1 MNRPHT
7 KSKSTGISAI
17 SCAPHC
23 LSTGLQSAPF
33 RGLTVSER
41 GQKSA
46 LLLPPT
52 CQTALLCALQTRAV
66 ASLVC
71 PSARTMDSGVSVP
84 AAAPVSAEE
93 KDPATTPT
101 AVDTATQE
109 MKAAEPETSSADTS
123 AVADEPEAS
132 PTDSNVAMEEPELSP
147 ADTSVVMT
155 EPSPVDST
163 VAKVVEPA
171 TSLAITSVARDENTE
186 LKGENDGQRRKRRSN
201 MKKVKYIEED
211 DVSETEEAIIA
222 EKKKK
227 AQQLDYQLRA
237 DVGYPQLDQIVGRR
251 INESTGLVEFLC
263 KFLGR
268 SYLHLYWLTFDE
280 LELFF
285 PEGYQKF
292 HRVHVYDR
300 KLRRDGYQPLDEVDD
315 LEANKLTVEKILNHK
330 VDPADHLDEQIEKRR
345 RQLSYEPKFPRVT
358 DYFLMENADIVP
370 ERMLGIVTKLT
381 KELGGDIFQQPVDVE
396 EVPDYLNFITNPM
409 DLGTISTRLGRES
422 YYIGPSAVSLFASD
436 VRLVFHNCKTY
447 NAEGSDI
454 WRVAEALL
462 RTFEKWMYDWILSPS
477 AWLKLPS
484 SGDTKAD
491 QDFLKEFRAEAEDI
505 YDVWA
510 PWRIGCCVCGNNNH
524 SEELLLCDRC
534 DGEVHMQCATP
545 KVTELPEGEWFCAY
559 CRARTK
565 FVSKVE
571 RMQEKVEINA
581 NALET
586 ESSTAISTGAGS
598 STSNTTPT
606 PMKTT
611 TLSIHVPTILMERAD
626 GEGKV
631 NKKTSKRSP
640 KGTNTTKSLAPIS
653 MKDRAA
659 TFFLVKWV
667 GLSVRFSTWER
678 PEDIGDDEQIQ
689 RYFKFS
695 RVPSAKEIS
704 ETTCQLPCCAKRHQY
719 ALATSTSGKRCCE
732 KDRFCTLGF
741 GHESDCSR
749 SIKALGGA
757 YGSNAYQR
765 LHMQEQVK
773 AQLFAFHCL
782 LNNHTPDK
790 DVLKQ
795 CGMYTNAFVT
805 TKQHLAPKV
814 IKEDD
819 DEDYSDEDG
828 DSSDDDADFD
838 AEIDYPNR
846 PALYPGIL
854 TLEND
859 EDDDDET
866 GGHKKKT
873 GQEVGEVLS
882 SIVEHVALGYSTK
895 LETVSA
901 EFRFD
906 STYPTTSF
914 KELPAF
920 SEYCVILARSPFGLG
935 MRLGISTTSSV
946 SVLGFQMLSNGMI
959 GPAQAS
965 GVISKGDVLV
975 AVNNISVA
983 GLSFQ
988 NVVGLIGA
996 SPNQILFHFHSPR
1009 PAFMYPPYCQAKQV
1023 TKTRMEK
1030 IPEDAAPEN
1039 SKYADYSYNKYKRML
1054 KVGVADPDVASSAST
1069 QTLMQHSNYI
1079 TPSGPMQHLYAGVVD
1094 NSIDPHEHFASF
1106 LPERS
1111 SSGNGGSQGK
1121 NDESKDG
1128 DSNEFVPY
1136 EQSPTYKGGRTLRA
1150 YQVEG
1155 LNWMV
1160 SCIKAQRSCILA
1172 DEMGLGKTVQIVS
1185 LIEHMKSEESIRGPY
1200 LIVVPLSTI
1209 QHWRREIESWTNLNV
1224 CVYHDIGDRTTKFTA
1239 KDMRAVIRDQEWYYP
1254 GLGNS
1259 IFKFHILLTT
1269 FETILADFEE
1279 FEHIHWRLVVV
1290 DEAHRLK
1297 GAGSRVLKM
1306 MRVLHVDRKV
1316 LLTGTPLQNNTQELW
1331 VLLNYLEPVKFAS
1344 LEEFNKNFGKL
1355 HSQEQVVRLQQ
1366 LLAPYILRRVKED
1379 VEKSIP
1385 PKEETI
1391 ISVELTT
1398 LQKQYYRAIYDKNK
1412 SFLYRGTKNGL
1423 PTLNNIQLQLRKC
1436 CNHPFLIK
1444 GVEERELDELGSKP
1458 TPAQVMEKTIECSG
1472 KMMLVS
1478 KLIPKLKKDGHKIL
1492 IFSQFLKQLDLLER
1506 YCEANTFVY
1515 ERLDGSTG
1523 GSVRQSAI
1531 DRFSRPHSKSFIF
1544 LLSTKAGGV
1553 GINLIAAD
1561 TVIIF
1566 DSDWNPMNDL
1576 QAQSRC
1582 HRIGQKKS
1590 VQIYRLVTRNTYE
1603 SEMFDRASRKLGLE
1617 HAVLGTA
1624 SFNENSQITKPSAEQ
1639 LVELLKRGAYALME
1653 EDDTASKEFAERDIE
1668 TILKE
1673 NARVLVVG
1681 GGSNVNKGTDN
1692 DTSELTSPKQK
1703 KSPLK
1708 SHKRKSLGGMAVDR
1722 SSFVAEGATGE
1733 LSVDDPNFW
1742 EKVLPGAVSVE
1753 MLSLKLEDGSAVSS
1767 RQSKIKFISNLDIAL
1782 TSLAAEM
1789 SSGNNIDDGRVGS
1802 RDIQHEY
1809 DIAILVLSTVSSKYR
1824 DEFSSEQIDLVK
1836 GYLSKLEKSRVRSCR
1851 LAPSRTNLFQD
1862 EEFDTPKK
1870 KRRRRR
1876 TPSGSRTASEDE
1888 AYGDTPVKK
1897 RGKFRGRPPKYPGGD
1912 DGKPPTALFQGGV
1925 INDSDDLCTLCGDGK
1940 PPTALFQGGVIN
1952 DSDDLCTLCGDGGLI
1967 LLCDGPCHRSF
1978 HLQCVGM
1985 KDEPND
1991 EQWLCPDCAEGRHMC
2006 LICKQ
2011 VGEMGVEFGVTQCSV
2026 AKCGRFYHKG
2036 CLAKSSRV
2044 EWVGKKRFRCPSHFC
2059 HACSHTSKKQTAAK
2073 NKKKS
2078 DDEKS
2083 VVCCIH
2089 CSQAFHP
2096 ECVPSTGKYI
2106 RLSKNLM
2113 ICASHLDGKK
2123 PPASA
2128 RKSTS
2133 SESKTVSNR
2142 VGSALAEAAAQQREI
2157 PQQIPLYEDEESEG
2171 PEKSNGKRKRT
2182 LSPNRSSLS
2191 GSKKTKSAPKPKICA
2206 LCHRGNVMGGDLP
2219 PPPSTKKGNSN
2230 TSADSAG
2237 TATADMALEGPFIE
2251 APVRLKYADKSS
2263 ESVYVH
2269 LNCAVHSPEVYVKA
2283 DGLIMNLPKAIKR
2296 GRQLKCTSCHK
2307 FGATVGCVVTKC
2319 RRNYHLRCAVESG
2332 GEIDGTKYALYCKPH
2347 AAARKEPTRVCACD
2361 GDEGDATLT
2370 LVCSSCST
2378 KFHPKCV
2385 NMSDR
2390 HAARMAKTWICS
2402 VCDGSA
2408 AATPAIPNHTHPSK
2422 SKAGAS
2428 KKPTSKTKSDSS
2440 KDAKTATKTA
2450 SKKSNDKSK
2459 SNGANES
2466 SPKRKKPPKNRL
2478 SMPRNK
2484 SRPKSND
2491 MHNGISP
2498 HMADSDS
2505 GISTDE

>member
-1 MNRPHT
+1 
-7 KSKSTGISAI
+7 
-17 SCAPHC
+17 
-23 LSTGLQSAPF
+23 
-33 RGLTVSER
+33 
-41 GQKSA
+41 
-46 LLLPPT
+46 
-52 CQTALLCALQTRAV
+52 
-66 ASLVC
+66 
-71 PSARTMDSGVSVP
+71 MDSGISEAVLAP
-84 AAAPVSAEE
+84 ANIQQETLAASLARVA
-93 KDPATTPT
+93 ATEQIL
-101 AVDTATQE
+101 V
-109 MKAAEPETSSADTS
+109 
-123 AVADEPEAS
+123 DEPEAS
-132 PTDSNVAMEEPELSP
+132 PVRSATDETNDQVAAESQEQEQVK
-147 ADTSVVMT
+147 SVGS
-155 EPSPVDST
+155 E
-163 VAKVVEPA
+163 
-171 TSLAITSVARDENTE
+171 
-186 LKGENDGQRRKRRSN
+186 RRKRRT
-201 MKKVKYIEED
+201 KKVKYVEDD
-211 DVSETEEAIIA
+211 DVSEGEEAAIA
-222 EKKKK
+222 DKKKR

-251 INESTGLVEFLC
+251 MNESSGLVEYLC

-280 LELFF
+280 LELFI

-345 RQLSYEPKFPRVT
+345 NQLPYVPKFPRVT
-358 DYFLMENADIVP
+358 DYLLMDNADVLS
-370 ERMLGIVTKLT
+370 ERMTGIATKLT
-381 KELGGDIFQQPVDVE
+381 KEPGGDIFKHPVDVE
-396 EVPDYLNFITNPM
+396 EIPDYLNFITNPM
-409 DLGTISTRLGRES
+409 DLGTILTRIGRES
-422 YYIGPSAVSLFASD
+422 YYIGPSALSLFASD
-436 VRLVFHNCKTY
+436 VRLVFHNCKKY

-454 WRVAEALL
+454 WRIADELL
-462 RTFEKWMYDWILSPS
+462 RCFEKWLYDWILSPS
-477 AWLKLPS
+477 AWLKLPPT
-484 SGDTKAD
+484 GDYEKD
-491 QDFLKEFRAEAEDI
+491 QQLQKQFRAEAEDF

-510 PWRIGCCVCGNNNH
+510 PWQTGCCVCGNNDH

-534 DGEVHMQCATP
+534 DAEVHMHCATP
-545 KVTELPEGEWFCAY
+545 NITKLPEGEWFCGY
-559 CRARTK
+559 CRVRTK
-565 FVSKVE
+565 FIEKMDRAKQNTAQNNSKLVE
-571 RMQEKVEINA
+571 TVP
-581 NALET
+581 
-586 ESSTAISTGAGS
+586 SDGTACHE
-598 STSNTTPT
+598 TPT
-606 PMKTT
+606 GTPNDGHKDEKTAMVHIPNIIT
-611 TLSIHVPTILMERAD
+611 ELTGGD
-626 GEGKV
+626 GKF

-640 KGTNTTKSLAPIS
+640 KGASGSKSLDSINA
-653 MKDRAA
+653 KDRAA

-695 RVPSAKEIS
+695 RVPSAKEIRES
-704 ETTCQLPCCAKRHQY
+704 TCQLPCCAKRHQY
-719 ALATSTSGKRCCE
+719 ALASSTSGKKCCD

-741 GHESDCSR
+741 GHDGGCSR
-749 SIKALGGA
+749 SIKAAGGVYGSGA
-757 YGSNAYQR
+757 YQK
-765 LHMQEQVK
+765 LHMAEQVK

-795 CGMYTNAFVT
+795 CGVYTNAYVT
-805 TKQHLAPKV
+805 SKQYLKKPKTA
-814 IKEDD
+814 KEDD

-828 DSSDDDADFD
+828 ESSDDDADFD
-838 AEIDYPNR
+838 AEMEYENR

-854 TLEND
+854 TLDN
-859 EDDDDET
+859 DDDEEDEA
-866 GGHKKKT
+866 GGHKKKADE
-873 GQEVGEVLS
+873 EVAEMLS
-882 SIVEHVALGYSTK
+882 SMVEHVALGYPTK

-901 EFRFD
+901 EVRYD
-906 STYPTTSF
+906 STYPAT
-914 KELPAF
+914 AF
-920 SEYCVILARSPFGLG
+920 GALTAFTEYCVILGRSPFGLG
-935 MRLGISTTSSV
+935 MRLGISSANSV
-946 SVLGFQMLSNGMI
+946 SVLGFQMLANGMI

-965 GVISKGDVLV
+965 GAILIGDVLV

-983 GLSFQ
+983 GLSFKD
-988 NVVGLIGA
+988 VVGLISG
-996 SPNQILFHFHSPR
+996 SPNNILFHFHSPR
-1009 PAFMYPPYCQAKQV
+1009 PAFTYPPYCRAKQV
-1023 TKTRMEK
+1023 TMTRVEEVPDDPV
-1030 IPEDAAPEN
+1030 PES
-1039 SKYADYSYNKYKRML
+1039 SKYANYSYNKYKRML
-1054 KVGVADPDVASSAST
+1054 KVGIAEPGVASSAST

-1079 TPSGPMQHLYAGVVD
+1079 APSGPMQHLYAGVVD

-1111 SSGNGGSQGK
+1111 SSTGGSHGK
-1121 NDESKDG
+1121 RAGTPNHG
-1128 DSNEFVPY
+1128 DVNEFVPY
-1136 EQSPTYKGGRTLRA
+1136 EQSPTYKGGRTLRS

-1185 LIEHMKSEESIRGPY
+1185 LIEHMRSEESVRGPY

-1209 QHWRREIESWTNLNV
+1209 QHWRREIESWTDLNV

-1297 GAGSRVLKM
+1297 SAGSRVLKM
-1306 MRVLHVDRKV
+1306 MRVLHVDRKI

-1344 LEEFNKNFGKL
+1344 LEDFNANFGKL
-1355 HSQEQVVRLQQ
+1355 HSQEQVVKLQQ

-1444 GVEERELDELGSKP
+1444 GVEERELEELGDRP

-1472 KMMLVS
+1472 KMVLVS
-1478 KLIPKLKKDGHKIL
+1478 KLMPKLKRDGHKIL

-1506 YCEANTFVY
+1506 YCEANSFVY
-1515 ERLDGSTG
+1515 ERLDGSTS

-1531 DRFSRPHSKSFIF
+1531 DRFSRPHSKSFVF

-1603 SEMFDRASRKLGLE
+1603 SEMFDRASQKLGLE

-1624 SFNENSQITKPSAEQ
+1624 SFSESSQIAKPSADQ

-1653 EDDTASKEFAERDIE
+1653 EDDTASKEFADRDIE

-1673 NARVLVVG
+1673 NARVMVVG
-1681 GGSNVNKGTDN
+1681 GASKGTDG
-1692 DTSELTSPKQK
+1692 DTAGMASPRQK
-1703 KSPLK
+1703 RSPMA
-1708 SHKRKSLGGMAVDR
+1708 SRKRKSLGGMAVDR
-1722 SSFVAEGATGE
+1722 SSFVAEGSTGE

-1753 MLSLKLEDGSAVSS
+1753 MLSLKLEDGSALNS

-1782 TSLAAEM
+1782 TSLVAEM
-1789 SSGNNIDDGRVGS
+1789 SSSNNSDDGRVGG

-1809 DIAILVLSTVSSKYR
+1809 DIAIQVLSTVSSKCR
-1824 DEFSSEQIDLVK
+1824 DEFSNEQIDLVK

-1851 LAPSRTNLFQD
+1851 LQPSRTNMYQYED
-1862 EEFDTPKK
+1862 FDTPKK
-1870 KRRRRR
+1870 KRKRRS
-1876 TPSGSRTASEDE
+1876 TPSGSRAASTDDE

-1897 RGKFRGRPPKYPGGD
+1897 KGSRQRGRPPKHPGT
-1912 DGKPPTALFQGGV
+1912 DGNAKPPTALFQAG
-1925 INDSDDLCTLCGDGK
+1925 
-1940 PPTALFQGGVIN
+1940 AIN

-1978 HLQCVGM
+1978 HLECVGM

-2036 CLAKSSRV
+2036 CLAKNSRV

-2059 HACSHTSKKQTAAK
+2059 HACSQKESAAK
-2073 NKKKS
+2073 SEKKS
-2078 DDEKS
+2078 DANMA
-2083 VVCCIH
+2083 VVSCIH

-2096 ECVPSTGKYI
+2096 DCIPSSDKFI

-2113 ICASHLDGKK
+2113 ICASHLVGMK
-2123 PPASA
+2123 PPQAA
-2128 RKSTS
+2128 AGNMTEPRSTH
-2133 SESKTVSNR
+2133 R
-2142 VGSALAEAAAQQREI
+2142 AGAALAAAAAQQRLEVPEEI
-2157 PQQIPLYEDEESEG
+2157 PLDKED
-2171 PEKSNGKRKRT
+2171 EKSNGKRKRA
-2182 LSPNRSSLS
+2182 PSLKRASTS
-2191 GSKKTKSAPKPKICA
+2191 GSKKSKSYSSDAPGKSKSTQPKVCA
-2206 LCHRGNVMGGDLP
+2206 LCHRGNVMGGGTDGQGSLQLA
-2219 PPPSTKKGNSN
+2219 PSVKKGA
-2230 TSADSAG
+2230 TTGASADSTGA
-2237 TATADMALEGPFIE
+2237 ATADMALEGPFIE
-2251 APVRLKYADKSS
+2251 APVRLKYAEKPN
-2263 ESVYVH
+2263 ESVHVH

-2307 FGATVGCVVTKC
+2307 FGATVGCVVAKC

-2332 GEIDGTKYALYCKPH
+2332 GEIDGTTYALYCKPH
-2347 AAARKEPTRVCACD
+2347 AAARKEPTRVCVCD
-2361 GDEGDATLT
+2361 ANDEQDPALT

-2385 NMSDR
+2385 QMSER
-2390 HAARMAKTWICS
+2390 HAARKGKMWVCS

-2408 AATPAIPNHTHPSK
+2408 AAKPQTPTHVPATKTK
-2422 SKAGAS
+2422 SAAPAS
-2428 KKPTSKTKSDSS
+2428 KKAVAKPKSISS
-2440 KDAKTATKTA
+2440 KDSATKIAKAT
-2450 SKKSNDKSK
+2450 SKKTSNVKADSV
-2459 SNGANES
+2459 GTGDDES
-2466 SPKRKKPPKNRL
+2466 ASTPKRKKPKKNRL

-2484 SRPKSND
+2484 SRPKA
-2491 MHNGISP
+2491 NGTPHTISP
-2498 HMADSDS
+2498 HMDADSDS
-2505 GISTDE
+2505 DVSTDE

>member
-1 MNRPHT
+1 
-7 KSKSTGISAI
+7 
-17 SCAPHC
+17 
-23 LSTGLQSAPF
+23 
-33 RGLTVSER
+33 
-41 GQKSA
+41 
-46 LLLPPT
+46 
-52 CQTALLCALQTRAV
+52 
-66 ASLVC
+66 
-71 PSARTMDSGVSVP
+71 MDSGAPEP
-84 AAAPVSAEE
+84 AAAPANQQAQA
-93 KDPATTPT
+93 PAATPAPT
-101 AVDTATQE
+101 EQKL
-109 MKAAEPETSSADTS
+109 KAAEPETSPVSAGAD
-123 AVADEPEAS
+123 AVKDEVKPES
-132 PTDSNVAMEEPELSP
+132 QSKSE
-147 ADTSVVMT
+147 
-155 EPSPVDST
+155 
-163 VAKVVEPA
+163 
-171 TSLAITSVARDENTE
+171 
-186 LKGENDGQRRKRRSN
+186 DGGKRRKRRSS
-201 MKKVKYIEED
+201 KKVTYVEED
-211 DVSETEEAIIA
+211 DVSEGEEAVIA
-222 EKKKK
+222 DKKKR
-227 AQQLDYQLRA
+227 AQQLDYQLRT

-251 INESTGLVEFLC
+251 VNESTGLVEYLC

-280 LELFF
+280 VELFI

-300 KLRRDGYQPLDEVDD
+300 KLRREGYQPLDEVDD
-315 LEANKLTVEKILNHK
+315 LEANQLTVEKILNHK

-345 RQLSYEPKFPRVT
+345 HHLTYEPRFPRVT
-358 DYFLMENADIVP
+358 DYFLMDNADVIP

-381 KELGGDIFQQPVDVE
+381 KEPGGDIFEHPVDVE
-396 EVPDYLNFITNPM
+396 EIPDYLNFITNPM

-436 VRLVFHNCKTY
+436 VRLVFQNCKTY

-454 WRVAEALL
+454 WRVADGLL
-462 RTFEKWMYDWILSPS
+462 RTFEKWLYDWVLSPT
-477 AWLKLPS
+477 AWLKLPP
-484 SGDTKAD
+484 SGDGEED
-491 QDFLKEFRAEAEDI
+491 QRLQKEFRAEAEGF

-510 PWRIGCCVCGNNNH
+510 AWQIGCCVCGNSDH
-524 SEELLLCDRC
+524 SDELLLCDRC

-545 KVTELPEGEWFCAY
+545 KVTEIPVGEWFCGY
-559 CRARTK
+559 CRSRTK
-565 FVSKVE
+565 FIEKTEKAKQDYGENKSKT
-571 RMQEKVEINA
+571 I
-581 NALET
+581 ET
-586 ESSTAISTGAGS
+586 EASTGVAAPSASGSTAASKDALSAT
-598 STSNTTPT
+598 
-606 PMKTT
+606 KTT
-611 TLSIHVPTILMERAD
+611 TSSTHAPNILMERAD

-640 KGTNTTKSLAPIS
+640 KGTNATKSLAPIS

-667 GLSVRFSTWER
+667 GMSVRFSTWER

-732 KDRFCTLGF
+732 KDRFCTLGY
-741 GHESDCSR
+741 GHEGDCSR

-795 CGMYTNAFVT
+795 CGMYTNAFIT
-805 TKQHLAPKV
+805 TKQYLSPKAS
-814 IKEDD
+814 KEDD
-819 DEDYSDEDG
+819 DEDYSDDG

-838 AEIDYPNR
+838 TETDYLNR
-846 PALYPGIL
+846 PTLYPGIL

-859 EDDDDET
+859 DDDDDDET
-866 GGHKKKT
+866 GGHKKKSEE
-873 GQEVGEVLS
+873 EVGEMLS
-882 SIVEHVALGYSTK
+882 SLVEHVALGYPTK
-895 LETVSA
+895 LETLSA

-906 STYPTTSF
+906 STYPATAF

-920 SEYCVILARSPFGLG
+920 TEYCVILGRSPFGLG
-935 MRLGISTTSSV
+935 MRLGVSSTSSV
-946 SVLGFQMLSNGMI
+946 SVLGFQILANGMM

-965 GVISKGDVLV
+965 GAISISDVLV

-988 NVVGLIGA
+988 DVVGLISA
-996 SPNQILFHFHSPR
+996 SPHQILFHFHSPR

-1023 TKTRMEK
+1023 TKIRLEK
-1030 IPEDAAPEN
+1030 IPDDAAPEG
-1039 SKYADYSYNKYKRML
+1039 SKYADYTYTKYKRML
-1054 KVGVADPDVASSAST
+1054 KVGVADPDVASTAST

-1079 TPSGPMQHLYAGVVD
+1079 APSGPMQHLYAGVVD

-1111 SSGNGGSQGK
+1111 SSANGGSHGK
-1121 NDESKDG
+1121 IEGANGHG
-1128 DSNEFVPY
+1128 DPNEFVPY

-1185 LIEHMKSEESIRGPY
+1185 LIEHMKTEESNRGPY

-1209 QHWRREIESWTNLNV
+1209 QHWRREIESWTDLNV

-1297 GAGSRVLKM
+1297 SAGSRVLKM

-1344 LEEFNKNFGKL
+1344 LEEFNTHFGKL

-1366 LLAPYILRRVKED
+1366 LLAPFILRRVKED

-1444 GVEERELDELGSKP
+1444 GVEERELDELGIKP

-1478 KLIPKLKKDGHKIL
+1478 KLIPKLKRDGHKIL

-1506 YCEANTFVY
+1506 YCEANSFVF

-1523 GSVRQSAI
+1523 GSLRQSAI

-1590 VQIYRLVTRNTYE
+1590 VQIYRLVTHNTYE

-1653 EDDTASKEFAERDIE
+1653 DDDTASKEFAERDIE

-1673 NARVLVVG
+1673 NARVMVVG
-1681 GGSNVNKGTDN
+1681 GSNASKGAD
-1692 DTSELTSPKQK
+1692 DDAGVTSPRQR
-1703 KSPLK
+1703 KSPTK

-1753 MLSLKLEDGSAVSS
+1753 MLSLKLEDGSAVNS

-1789 SSGNNIDDGRVGS
+1789 SSGNNPDDGRVGS

-1809 DIAILVLSTVSSKYR
+1809 DIAIQVLSTVSSKYH
-1824 DEFSSEQIDLVK
+1824 DEFSSDQIDLVK

-1851 LAPSRTNLFQD
+1851 LASTRTNMFQD
-1862 EEFDTPKK
+1862 EDFDTPKK
-1870 KRRRRR
+1870 KRRRRN
-1876 TPSGSRTASEDE
+1876 TPAGSRAGSEDE
-1888 AYGDTPVKK
+1888 AYGDTSARK
-1897 RGKFRGRPPKYPGGD
+1897 RGSKPRGRPPKHPRAD
-1912 DGKPPTALFQGGV
+1912 DAKPPT
-1925 INDSDDLCTLCGDGK
+1925 T
-1940 PPTALFQGGVIN
+1940 LFQGGVIN

-1978 HLQCVGM
+1978 HLECVGM

-2036 CLAKSSRV
+2036 CLAKNSRV

-2059 HACSHTSKKQTAAK
+2059 HSCSKTSNKLAATK
-2073 NKKKS
+2073 SKKKS
-2078 DDEKS
+2078 DDK
-2083 VVCCIH
+2083 VGIVCCIH

-2096 ECVPSTGKYI
+2096 DCIPSADKFI

-2113 ICASHLDGKK
+2113 ICANHLDGKT

-2128 RKSTS
+2128 GNATASG
-2133 SESKTVSNR
+2133 SKLVALRAGTV
-2142 VGSALAEAAAQQREI
+2142 LAAAAAQQRLEV
-2157 PQQIPLYEDEESEG
+2157 PQQIPLDGDDEQEER
-2171 PEKSNGKRKRT
+2171 EKLSSKRKRAT
-2182 LSPNRSSLS
+2182 SPKRG
-2191 GSKKTKSAPKPKICA
+2191 GSKKSKSAHSDKSAAKPTQPKVCA
-2206 LCHRGNVMGGDLP
+2206 LCHRGSVMGGGADGQELP
-2219 PPPSTKKGNSN
+2219 PPPSAKTGSRNGSSS
-2230 TSADSAG
+2230 SADAAG

-2251 APVRLKYADKSS
+2251 APVRLKYADKPN

-2269 LNCAVHSPEVYVKA
+2269 LNCAVHSPEVFVKA

-2307 FGATVGCVVTKC
+2307 FGATVGCVVAKC

-2332 GEIDGTKYALYCKPH
+2332 GEIDGTTYALYCKPH
-2347 AAARKEPTRVCACD
+2347 AAARKEPTRICVC
-2361 GDEGDATLT
+2361 DASEEDPKLT

-2390 HAARMAKTWICS
+2390 HAARMGKTWLCS

-2408 AATPAIPNHTHPSK
+2408 ASTPATPTHMPPSK
-2422 SKAGAS
+2422 AKARAS
-2428 KKPTSKTKSDSS
+2428 KPKPNSS
-2440 KDAKTATKTA
+2440 KDSAKTTAKTTTTSA
-2450 SKKSNDKSK
+2450 PKKKSS
-2459 SNGANES
+2459 ES
-2466 SPKRKKPPKNRL
+2466 TEASQPSTPKRKKAKKNRL

-2484 SRPKSND
+2484 SHPKTNGAS
-2491 MHNGISP
+2491 HGISP
-2498 HMADSDS
+2498 HMEADSDS
-2505 GISTDE
+2505 GVSTDE

>member
-1 MNRPHT
+1 MESGTPLP
-7 KSKSTGISAI
+7 A
-17 SCAPHC
+17 
-23 LSTGLQSAPF
+23 SAPP
-33 RGLTVSER
+33 SE
-41 GQKSA
+41 QEKA
-46 LLLPPT
+46 
-52 CQTALLCALQTRAV
+52 
-66 ASLVC
+66 
-71 PSARTMDSGVSVP
+71 P
-84 AAAPVSAEE
+84 AASPAPLDA
-93 KDPATTPT
+93 
-101 AVDTATQE
+101 AVP
-109 MKAAEPETSSADTS
+109 KIHVAEPES
-123 AVADEPEAS
+123 
-132 PTDSNVAMEEPELSP
+132 
-147 ADTSVVMT
+147 
-155 EPSPVDST
+155 SPVSSITD
-163 VAKVVEPA
+163 VPKEQIKAEDQVKADAA
-171 TSLAITSVARDENTE
+171 TEDVKA
-186 LKGENDGQRRKRRSN
+186 DGAAEQVKAEGATNQVKSEDGNRRKRRTKN
-201 MKKVKYIEED
+201 VKYVEED
-211 DVSETEEAIIA
+211 DISEGEEAAIA
-222 EKKKK
+222 DKKKR
-227 AQQLDYQLRA
+227 AQQLDYQLRT

-251 INESTGLVEFLC
+251 INEPTGLVEYLC

-280 LELFF
+280 VELFI

-300 KLRRDGYQPLDEVDD
+300 KLRREGYQPLDEVDD

-345 RQLSYEPKFPRVT
+345 QQLSYEPKFPRVT
-358 DYFLMENADIVP
+358 DYFLMDNSDALP

-381 KELGGDIFQQPVDVE
+381 KEPGGDIFEHPVDVE

-409 DLGTISTRLGRES
+409 DLGTVATRIGRES
-422 YYIGPSAVSLFASD
+422 YYVGPSATSLFASD
-436 VRLVFHNCKTY
+436 VRLVFNNCKTY

-454 WRVAEALL
+454 WRVADVLL
-462 RTFEKWMYDWILSPS
+462 RCFEKWLYDWLLSPT
-477 AWLKLPS
+477 AWMKLSPT
-484 SGDTKAD
+484 GDSEQD
-491 QDFLKEFRAEAEDI
+491 QQLQKEFRGEADDF

-510 PWRIGCCVCGNNNH
+510 PWRIGCCVCGNNDH

-534 DGEVHMQCATP
+534 DGEVHMHCATP
-545 KVTELPEGEWFCAY
+545 KLTELPEGEWFCGY
-559 CRARTK
+559 CRSRTK
-565 FVSKVE
+565 FIKEVE
-571 RMQEKVEINA
+571 SLKQEVAEKKSYTIEVIPSGA
-581 NALET
+581 T
-586 ESSTAISTGAGS
+586 EDSVPSTS
-598 STSNTTPT
+598 STSQ
-606 PMKTT
+606 
-611 TLSIHVPTILMERAD
+611 SVPTDDKLATASTHIPNILIERANGD
-626 GEGKV
+626 GKF
-631 NKKTSKRSP
+631 NKKTKKRSP
-640 KGTNTTKSLAPIS
+640 KGASTTKSLAPIS
-653 MKDRAA
+653 VKDRAA

-667 GLSVRFSTWER
+667 GMSVRFSTWER

-695 RVPSAKEIS
+695 RVPSAKEIG

-719 ALATSTSGKRCCE
+719 ALSNSTIGKKCCE
-732 KDRFCTLGF
+732 KDRFCTLGY
-741 GHESDCSR
+741 GHEGDCSR
-749 SIKALGGA
+749 KIKALGGA
-757 YGSNAYQR
+757 YGSSAYQR
-765 LHMQEQVK
+765 LHMAEQVK

-795 CGMYTNAFVT
+795 CGVYTNAYVT
-805 TKQHLAPKV
+805 TKQYFAPKAV
-814 IKEDD
+814 KDD
-819 DEDYSDEDG
+819 EDEDYSDEDG

-838 AEIDYPNR
+838 AVLDYHIR
-846 PALYPGIL
+846 PAVYPGIL

-859 EDDDDET
+859 DDDDDSEAS
-866 GGHKKKT
+866 GHKRKPEE
-873 GQEVGEVLS
+873 EVGEVLS
-882 SIVEHVALGYSTK
+882 SIVEHVALGYPTK
-895 LETVSA
+895 LETVSS
-901 EFRFD
+901 EVRFD
-906 STYPTTSF
+906 STYPATTF
-914 KELPAF
+914 GTLQAF
-920 SEYCVILARSPFGLG
+920 TEYCVVLGRSPFGLG
-935 MRLGISTTSSV
+935 MRLGISSTNSV
-946 SVLGFQMLSNGMI
+946 SVLGFQILANGMI

-965 GVISKGDVLV
+965 GAISIGDVLV
-975 AVNNISVA
+975 AVNNVSVA

-988 NVVGLIGA
+988 DVVGLISA
-996 SPNQILFHFHSPR
+996 SPSSILFHFHSPR
-1009 PAFMYPPYCQAKQV
+1009 PAFMYPPYCRAKQV
-1023 TKTRMEK
+1023 TMTRVEE
-1030 IPEDAAPEN
+1030 IPDDAISES
-1039 SKYADYSYNKYKRML
+1039 SKYANYSYTKYKRML
-1054 KVGVADPDVASSAST
+1054 KVGIADAEVASSAST

-1079 TPSGPMQHLYAGVVD
+1079 APSGPMQHLYAGVVD

-1111 SSGNGGSQGK
+1111 STSKSGSRGSGSGST
-1121 NDESKDG
+1121 DHG
-1128 DSNEFVPY
+1128 DANEFVPY
-1136 EQSPTYKGGRTLRA
+1136 EQSPTYKGGRTLRQ

-1155 LNWMV
+1155 LNWMI

-1185 LIEHMKSEESIRGPY
+1185 LLEHMKSEESIRGPY

-1209 QHWRREIESWTNLNV
+1209 QHWRREIESWTDLNV

-1239 KDMRAVIRDQEWYYP
+1239 KDMRAVIRNQEWYYP

-1297 GAGSRVLKM
+1297 SAGSRVLKM

-1344 LEEFNKNFGKL
+1344 LEEFNTNFGKL
-1355 HSQEQVVRLQQ
+1355 HSQEQVVKLQQ
-1366 LLAPYILRRVKED
+1366 LLAPFILRRVKED

-1391 ISVELTT
+1391 VSVELTT

-1444 GVEERELDELGSKP
+1444 GVEERELEELGSHP
-1458 TPAQVMEKTIECSG
+1458 TVAQVMEKTIECSG

-1478 KLIPKLKKDGHKIL
+1478 KLIPKLKRDGHKIL

-1506 YCEANTFVY
+1506 YCEANSFIY

-1523 GSVRQSAI
+1523 GSMRQSAI
-1531 DRFSRPHSKSFIF
+1531 DRFSRPHSKSFVF

-1653 EDDTASKEFAERDIE
+1653 DDDTASKEFAERDIE

-1673 NARVLVVG
+1673 NARVMVVG
-1681 GGSNVNKGTDN
+1681 GGSSANKGTDS
-1692 DTSELTSPKQK
+1692 DAGGLTSPRQK
-1703 KSPLK
+1703 KALLRSN
-1708 SHKRKSLGGMAVDR
+1708 KRKSLGGMAVDR
-1722 SSFVAEGATGE
+1722 SSFVAEGSTGE

-1767 RQSKIKFISNLDIAL
+1767 RQAKIKFISNLDIAL
-1782 TSLAAEM
+1782 TSLVAEM
-1789 SSGNNIDDGRVGS
+1789 SSGNSADDGRMGIK
-1802 RDIQHEY
+1802 DIQHEY
-1809 DIAILVLSTVSSKYR
+1809 DIAIQVLSTVSSKYR
-1824 DEFSSEQIDLVK
+1824 DEFSSDQIDLVK

-1851 LAPSRTNLFQD
+1851 LAPTRTNMFQD
-1862 EEFDTPKK
+1862 EDFGTPKK
-1870 KRRRRR
+1870 KRRRRS
-1876 TPSGSRTASEDE
+1876 TPTGSRAASSEDE

-1897 RGKFRGRPPKYPGGD
+1897 RGSKQRGRPPKHPGTQG
-1912 DGKPPTALFQGGV
+1912 GKPPTTLFQAG
-1925 INDSDDLCTLCGDGK
+1925 
-1940 PPTALFQGGVIN
+1940 AIN

-1978 HLQCVGM
+1978 HLECVGM

-2006 LICKQ
+2006 LI
-2011 VGEMGVEFGVTQCSV
+2011 S
-2026 AKCGRFYHKG
+2026 KCGRFYHKG

-2059 HACSHTSKKQTAAK
+2059 HACSQASKKEPTTK
-2073 NKKKS
+2073 SNKKK
-2078 DDEKS
+2078 DDDVKAH
-2083 VVCCIH
+2083 VVSCIH
-2089 CSQAFHP
+2089 CSQAFHS
-2096 ECVPSTGKYI
+2096 ECIPSADKFI

-2113 ICASHLDGKK
+2113 ICANHLDGKK
-2123 PPASA
+2123 PPQAA
-2128 RKSTS
+2128 AGNSTRS
-2133 SESKTVSNR
+2133 STTHHA
-2142 VGSALAEAAAQQREI
+2142 GAALAAAAAQQRHEV
-2157 PQQIPLYEDEESEG
+2157 PQQIPLNEDDELDEG
-2171 PEKSNGKRKRT
+2171 ASTDKSSGKRKRAS
-2182 LSPNRSSLS
+2182 SPKRTSSS
-2191 GSKKTKSAPKPKICA
+2191 GSKKSKSTQSDVAVKSVAKPNICA
-2206 LCHRGNVMGGDLP
+2206 LCHRGNVMGGGVNGHEPL
-2219 PPPSTKKGNSN
+2219 SASSSSKNGARNGNLS
-2230 TSADSAG
+2230 TSADSPG

-2251 APVRLKYADKSS
+2251 APVRLKYADKPN

-2296 GRQLKCTSCHK
+2296 GRQLKCSSCHK
-2307 FGATVGCVVTKC
+2307 VGATVGCVVAKC

-2332 GEIDGTKYALYCKPH
+2332 GEIDGTTYALYCKPH
-2347 AAARKEPTRVCACD
+2347 AAARKEPTRVCVCNA
-2361 GDEGDATLT
+2361 DEEDTALT

-2385 NMSDR
+2385 NMSER
-2390 HAARMAKTWICS
+2390 HAARMTKTWVCG
-2402 VCDGSA
+2402 VCDGSTA
-2408 AATPAIPNHTHPSK
+2408 AKPMTPTHVPGPKMKTTS
-2422 SKAGAS
+2422 S
-2428 KKPTSKTKSDSS
+2428 KKSTTKPASS
-2440 KDAKTATKTA
+2440 KDPAKATKNPA
-2450 SKKSNDKSK
+2450 PKKKSNDKAENSD
-2459 SNGANES
+2459 AAEPPTT
-2466 SPKRKKPPKNRL
+2466 PKRKKAKKNRL

-2484 SRPKSND
+2484 SRPKSNGTP
-2491 MHNGISP
+2491 HGISP
-2498 HMADSDS
+2498 HMDADSDS
-2505 GISTDE
+2505 GVSTDE

>member
-1 MNRPHT
+1 MIRRDSSN
-7 KSKSTGISAI
+7 I
-17 SCAPHC
+17 CA
-23 LSTGLQSAPF
+23 SS
-33 RGLTVSER
+33 
-41 GQKSA
+41 
-46 LLLPPT
+46 
-52 CQTALLCALQTRAV
+52 
-66 ASLVC
+66 SLF
-71 PSARTMDSGVSVP
+71 
-84 AAAPVSAEE
+84 
-93 KDPATTPT
+93 
-101 AVDTATQE
+101 
-109 MKAAEPETSSADTS
+109 
-123 AVADEPEAS
+123 
-132 PTDSNVAMEEPELSP
+132 
-147 ADTSVVMT
+147 
-155 EPSPVDST
+155 
-163 VAKVVEPA
+163 
-171 TSLAITSVARDENTE
+171 I
-186 LKGENDGQRRKRRSN
+186 
-201 MKKVKYIEED
+201 
-211 DVSETEEAIIA
+211 
-222 EKKKK
+222 
-227 AQQLDYQLRA
+227 
-237 DVGYPQLDQIVGRR
+237 
-251 INESTGLVEFLC
+251 
-263 KFLGR
+263 
-268 SYLHLYWLTFDE
+268 
-280 LELFF
+280 

-300 KLRRDGYQPLDEVDD
+300 KLRREGYQPLDEVDD

-345 RQLSYEPKFPRVT
+345 RQLKYEPKFPRVT
-358 DYFLMENADIVP
+358 DYFLMNNADIIQ
-370 ERMLGIVTKLT
+370 ERMQGIVTKLT
-381 KELGGDIFQQPVDVE
+381 KEMGGDIFEHPVDVE

-436 VRLVFHNCKTY
+436 VRLVFQNCKTY

-454 WRVAEALL
+454 WRVAAELL
-462 RTFEKWMYDWILSPS
+462 RTFEKWIYDWILSPS
-477 AWLKLPS
+477 AWLKLPP
-484 SGDTKAD
+484 SGDAEED
-491 QDFLKEFRAEAEDI
+491 QRLQKEFRDEAEAF
-505 YDVWA
+505 YDLWA
-510 PWRIGCCVCGNNNH
+510 PYRIGCCICGNSNN

-534 DGEVHMQCATP
+534 DGEVHMHCATP
-545 KVTELPEGEWFCAY
+545 NVTELPEGEWFCGY
-559 CRARTK
+559 CRVRKK
-565 FVSKVE
+565 FTGK
-571 RMQEKVEINA
+571 MEKAKEESEHKLKSIEIEA
-581 NALET
+581 
-586 ESSTAISTGAGS
+586 STGV
-598 STSNTTPT
+598 TTPSASGST
-606 PMKTT
+606 PTQADKKATT
-611 TLSIHVPTILMERAD
+611 TSTHAPNILMERAD

-640 KGTNTTKSLAPIS
+640 KGISATKSLAPIS
-653 MKDRAA
+653 MKDRAG
-659 TFFLVKWV
+659 TFFLVKWM

-695 RVPSAKEIS
+695 RVPSAKEIR

-719 ALATSTSGKRCCE
+719 ALVTATSGKRCCE
-732 KDRFCTLGF
+732 KDRFCTLGN
-741 GHESDCSR
+741 GHEGNCSR
-749 SIKALGGA
+749 SIKAVGGA
-757 YGSNAYQR
+757 YGSIAYQR

-795 CGMYTNAFVT
+795 CGMHTNAYVT
-805 TKQHLAPKV
+805 TKQHLAPKAL
-814 IKEDD
+814 KEDD

-838 AEIDYPNR
+838 AETDFLNR
-846 PALYPGIL
+846 PAFYPGIL

-859 EDDDDET
+859 DEENDDEA

-873 GQEVGEVLS
+873 EEEVGEVLS
-882 SIVEHVALGYSTK
+882 SIVEHVALGYPTK

-906 STYPTTSF
+906 SIYPASAF
-914 KELPAF
+914 NELPAF
-920 SEYCVILARSPFGLG
+920 TEYCIILGRSPLGLG
-935 MRLGISTTSSV
+935 MRLGISCTTNV
-946 SVLGFQMLSNGMI
+946 SVLGFQPLANGMI

-965 GVISKGDVLV
+965 GAISIGDVLV
-975 AVNNISVA
+975 AVNKISVA
-983 GLSFQ
+983 GRSFQ
-988 NVVGLIGA
+988 DVVTLIGA
-996 SPNQILFHFHSPR
+996 SSHQVLFHFHSPR

-1023 TKTRMEK
+1023 TKLRLEK
-1030 IPEDAAPEN
+1030 IPDDAAPEG
-1039 SKYADYSYNKYKRML
+1039 SKYAQYSYNQFKRML
-1054 KVGVADPDVASSAST
+1054 KVGVAEPDVASAAST
-1069 QTLMQHSNYI
+1069 QTLMQHANYSA
-1079 TPSGPMQHLYAGVVD
+1079 PSGPMQHLYAGVVD

-1111 SSGNGGSQGK
+1111 NAANSGSHAKSAGSSG
-1121 NDESKDG
+1121 DA
-1128 DSNEFVPY
+1128 NEFVPY

-1209 QHWRREIESWTNLNV
+1209 QHWRREIESWTDLNV
-1224 CVYHDIGDRTTKFTA
+1224 CVYHDIGDRSTKFTA
-1239 KDMRAVIRDQEWYYP
+1239 KDMRAVVRDQEWYYP

-1297 GAGSRVLKM
+1297 SAGSRVLKM

-1344 LEEFNKNFGKL
+1344 LEEFNQNFGKL

-1366 LLAPYILRRVKED
+1366 LLAPFILRRVKED

-1391 ISVELTT
+1391 VSVELTT

-1444 GVEERELDELGSKP
+1444 GVEERELDELGSNP

-1478 KLIPKLKKDGHKIL
+1478 KLIPKLKRDGHKIL

-1506 YCEANTFVY
+1506 YCEANSFVF

-1653 EDDTASKEFAERDIE
+1653 DDDTASKEFAERDIE

-1681 GGSNVNKGTDN
+1681 GSSNASKSADG
-1692 DTSELTSPKQK
+1692 DTGGIASPKQK

-1708 SHKRKSLGGMAVDR
+1708 SNKRKSLGGMAIDR
-1722 SSFVAEGATGE
+1722 SSFVAEGSTGE

-1753 MLSLKLEDGSAVSS
+1753 MLSLKLEDGSAVNS

-1782 TSLAAEM
+1782 TSLVAEM
-1789 SSGNNIDDGRVGS
+1789 SSGNSSDDGRHGS

-1809 DIAILVLSTVSSKYR
+1809 DIAIQVLNTVSSKYR
-1824 DEFSSEQIDLVK
+1824 DEFSNDQIDLVK
-1836 GYLSKLEKSRVRSCR
+1836 GYLTKLEKSRVRSCR
-1851 LAPSRTNLFQD
+1851 LAPARTNLFQD
-1862 EEFDTPKK
+1862 EDFDTPKK
-1870 KRRRRR
+1870 KRRRRS
-1876 TPSGSRTASEDE
+1876 TPAGSRAGSEDE
-1888 AYGDTPVKK
+1888 AYGNTPVKK
-1897 RGKFRGRPPKYPGGD
+1897 RGRGRPPKHPRTED
-1912 DGKPPTALFQGGV
+1912 ANPPIALFQGGI
-1925 INDSDDLCTLCGDGK
+1925 INET
-1940 PPTALFQGGVIN
+1940 
-1952 DSDDLCTLCGDGGLI
+1952 DDLCTLCGDGGLI

-1978 HLQCVGM
+1978 HLDCVGM

-2036 CLAKSSRV
+2036 CLAENSRV

-2059 HACSHTSKKQTAAK
+2059 HACSKQATTNS
-2073 NKKKS
+2073 NKKGEDNTGLVS
-2078 DDEKS
+2078 
-2083 VVCCIH
+2083 CIH

-2096 ECVPSTGKYI
+2096 DCIPSADKFI

-2113 ICASHLDGKK
+2113 ICANHVDGKK
-2123 PPASA
+2123 APGKISA
-2128 RKSTS
+2128 RAS
-2133 SESKTVSNR
+2133 
-2142 VGSALAEAAAQQREI
+2142 GSAPAAQRAGAVLAAASTQLEI
-2157 PQQIPLYEDEESEG
+2157 PQHIPLEEDEAEQ
-2171 PEKSNGKRKRT
+2171 PEKSSGKRKREP
-2182 LSPNRSSLS
+2182 SPKRPSSS
-2191 GSKKTKSAPKPKICA
+2191 GSKKSKPAQPTNRIARQKVCA
-2206 LCHRGNVMGGDLP
+2206 LCHRGDVMGGD
-2219 PPPSTKKGNSN
+2219 ST
-2230 TSADSAG
+2230 G
-2237 TATADMALEGPFIE
+2237 TDTADMALEGPFIE
-2251 APVRLKYADKSS
+2251 APVRLKYTDRPN
-2263 ESVYVH
+2263 ESVHVH

-2307 FGATVGCVVTKC
+2307 FGATVGCVVAKC

-2332 GEIDGTKYALYCKPH
+2332 GEIDGTTYALYCKPH
-2347 AAARKEPTRVCACD
+2347 AAARKEPTRVCVCD
-2361 GDEGDATLT
+2361 TNEEDPKLT
-2370 LVCSSCST
+2370 LVCSSCDT

-2385 NMSDR
+2385 NMSER
-2390 HAARMAKTWICS
+2390 HAARMAKTWICG

-2408 AATPAIPNHTHPSK
+2408 AAKPAIPTHMPA
-2422 SKAGAS
+2422 KATADAS
-2428 KKPTSKTKSDSS
+2428 P
-2440 KDAKTATKTA
+2440 
-2450 SKKSNDKSK
+2450 
-2459 SNGANES
+2459 
-2466 SPKRKKPPKNRL
+2466 PKRKKVKKNRL

-2484 SRPKSND
+2484 IRSKANGTN
-2491 MHNGISP
+2491 HGISP

-2505 GISTDE
+2505 GVSTDE

>member
-1 MNRPHT
+1 MNLFILFVDVSPAPAPP
-7 KSKSTGISAI
+7 SEQENASAA
-17 SCAPHC
+17 S
-23 LSTGLQSAPF
+23 SAP
-33 RGLTVSER
+33 
-41 GQKSA
+41 
-46 LLLPPT
+46 
-52 CQTALLCALQTRAV
+52 
-66 ASLVC
+66 
-71 PSARTMDSGVSVP
+71 
-84 AAAPVSAEE
+84 
-93 KDPATTPT
+93 
-101 AVDTATQE
+101 VDTAE
-109 MKAAEPETSSADTS
+109 LKVVVAAEPE
-123 AVADEPEAS
+123 
-132 PTDSNVAMEEPELSP
+132 
-147 ADTSVVMT
+147 
-155 EPSPVDST
+155 PSPISSST
-163 VAKVVEPA
+163 DVAK
-171 TSLAITSVARDENTE
+171 E
-186 LKGENDGQRRKRRSN
+186 LVKEESQVKSDGAAKPVKSEEGGRRKRRI
-201 MKKVKYIEED
+201 KKVKYVED
-211 DVSETEEAIIA
+211 DDISEGEEAVIA
-222 EKKKK
+222 DKKKR
-227 AQQLDYQLRA
+227 AQQLDYQLR
-237 DVGYPQLDQIVGRR
+237 
-251 INESTGLVEFLC
+251 T
-263 KFLGR
+263 FLGR

-280 LELFF
+280 VELFI

-300 KLRRDGYQPLDEVDD
+300 KLRREGYQPLDEVDD

-345 RQLSYEPKFPRVT
+345 QQMTYEPKFPRVS
-358 DYFLMENADIVP
+358 DYFLMDIADALP

-381 KELGGDIFQQPVDVE
+381 KEPGGDIFEHPVDVE

-409 DLGTISTRLGRES
+409 DLGTVATRIGRES
-422 YYIGPSAVSLFASD
+422 YYIGPSAASLFASD
-436 VRLVFHNCKTY
+436 VRLVFNNCKTY

-454 WRVAEALL
+454 WRVADELL
-462 RTFEKWMYDWILSPS
+462 RCFEKWMYDWILSPS
-477 AWLKLPS
+477 AWMRLPPTGTS
-484 SGDTKAD
+484 E
-491 QDFLKEFRAEAEDI
+491 QDLQLQKEFRGEAEKF

-510 PWRIGCCVCGNNNH
+510 PWQIGCCVCGTNNH

-534 DGEVHMQCATP
+534 DGEVHMHCATP
-545 KVTELPEGEWFCAY
+545 KLTELPEGEWFCGY
-559 CRARTK
+559 CQARMKVIQKSQELKEEAAEKKAIATEVISSGAATDSAATTSTTSTTPQIAATHEK
-565 FVSKVE
+565 MVTASTHIPHILVE
-571 RMQEKVEINA
+571 R
-581 NALET
+581 
-586 ESSTAISTGAGS
+586 AGG
-598 STSNTTPT
+598 
-606 PMKTT
+606 
-611 TLSIHVPTILMERAD
+611 D
-626 GEGKV
+626 GKF
-631 NKKTSKRSP
+631 NKKTKKRSP
-640 KGTNTTKSLAPIS
+640 KGVHATKSLAPIS
-653 MKDRAA
+653 VKDRAA

-667 GLSVRFSTWER
+667 GMSVRFSTWER

-719 ALATSTSGKRCCE
+719 ALANSTSGKKCCE
-732 KDRFCTLGF
+732 KDRFCTLGY
-741 GHESDCSR
+741 GHEGDCSR

-757 YGSNAYQR
+757 FGSNAYQR
-765 LHMQEQVK
+765 LHMAEQVK

-795 CGMYTNAFVT
+795 CGVYTNAYVT
-805 TKQHLAPKV
+805 TKQCFIPNAAR
-814 IKEDD
+814 EDD

-838 AEIDYPNR
+838 AELSYPNR

-859 EDDDDET
+859 DDENDSET
-866 GGHKKKT
+866 GGPKKKPEL
-873 GQEVGEVLS
+873 EVGEVLS
-882 SIVEHVALGYSTK
+882 SLVEHVALGYPTK
-895 LETVSA
+895 VESVSA
-901 EFRFD
+901 EVRYD
-906 STYPTTSF
+906 SMYPATALGTLQTF
-914 KELPAF
+914 T
-920 SEYCVILARSPFGLG
+920 EYCVVLGRSPFGLG
-935 MRLGISTTSSV
+935 MRLGISSSNSV
-946 SVLGFQMLSNGMI
+946 SVLGFQTLANGMM

-965 GVISKGDVLV
+965 GAISIGDVLV
-975 AVNNISVA
+975 GVNNVSVA
-983 GLSFQ
+983 GFSFQ
-988 NVVGLIGA
+988 DVVGLISS
-996 SPNQILFHFHSPR
+996 SPSSILFHFHSPR

-1023 TKTRMEK
+1023 TMTRVEE
-1030 IPEDAAPEN
+1030 IPDDAIAEN
-1039 SKYADYSYNKYKRML
+1039 TKYADYSYNKYKRML
-1054 KVGVADPDVASSAST
+1054 KVGIANPEVAASAST

-1079 TPSGPMQHLYAGVVD
+1079 APSGPMQHLYAGVVD

-1106 LPERS
+1106 LPVRS
-1111 SSGNGGSQGK
+1111 SASKSGSNRSGSGSTGQA
-1121 NDESKDG
+1121 DA
-1128 DSNEFVPY
+1128 NEFVPY
-1136 EQSPTYKGGRTLRA
+1136 EQSPTYKGGRTLRQ

-1185 LIEHMKSEESIRGPY
+1185 LLEHMKSEESIRGPY

-1209 QHWRREIESWTNLNV
+1209 QHWRREIESWTDLNV
-1224 CVYHDIGDRTTKFTA
+1224 CVYHDIGDRTTKFNA
-1239 KDMRAVIRDQEWYYP
+1239 KDMRAVIRNQEWYYP

-1297 GAGSRVLKM
+1297 SAGSRVLKM

-1444 GVEERELDELGSKP
+1444 GVEERELEELGSHP
-1458 TPAQVMEKTIECSG
+1458 TPVQVMEKTIECSG

-1478 KLIPKLKKDGHKIL
+1478 KLIPKLKRDGHKIL

-1506 YCEANTFVY
+1506 YCEANAFVY

-1523 GSVRQSAI
+1523 GSMRQSAI

-1624 SFNENSQITKPSAEQ
+1624 SFNENSQIVKPSAEQ

-1653 EDDTASKEFAERDIE
+1653 DDDTASKEFAERDIE

-1673 NARVLVVG
+1673 NARVMVVG
-1681 GGSNVNKGTDN
+1681 GGANSSKAEDGNADGV
-1692 DTSELTSPKQK
+1692 SSPRQR
-1703 KSPLK
+1703 KSLLK
-1708 SHKRKSLGGMAVDR
+1708 SNKRKSLGGMAVDR
-1722 SSFVAEGATGE
+1722 SSFVAEGSTGE

-1789 SSGNNIDDGRVGS
+1789 SSGNNADDGRMGT

-1809 DIAILVLSTVSSKYR
+1809 DIAIQVLSTVSSKYR

-1851 LAPSRTNLFQD
+1851 LAPQRTNMFQD
-1862 EEFDTPKK
+1862 EDFDTPKK
-1870 KRRRRR
+1870 KRRKRS
-1876 TPSGSRTASEDE
+1876 TPSGSRAASSEDE
-1888 AYGDTPVKK
+1888 MYGDTPVKK
-1897 RGKFRGRPPKYPGGD
+1897 RGSRHRGRPPKHPGTDRGV
-1912 DGKPPTALFQGGV
+1912 PPTALFQT
-1925 INDSDDLCTLCGDGK
+1925 I
-1940 PPTALFQGGVIN
+1940 PIN

-1978 HLQCVGM
+1978 HLECVGM

-2036 CLAKSSRV
+2036 CLAKNSRV

-2059 HACSHTSKKQTAAK
+2059 HACSQVGKKESAAKSKK
-2073 NKKKS
+2073 KKT
-2078 DDEKS
+2078 DDGKTH
-2083 VVCCIH
+2083 VVSCIH

-2096 ECVPSTGKYI
+2096 DCIPSADKFI
-2106 RLSKNLM
+2106 RLSKNLL
-2113 ICASHLDGKK
+2113 ICANHLDGKK
-2123 PPASA
+2123 PPITAAVSSSHSA
-2128 RKSTS
+2128 
-2133 SESKTVSNR
+2133 SNR
-2142 VGSALAEAAAQQREI
+2142 AGATLAAAAAQQRQEVPQDI
-2157 PQQIPLYEDEESEG
+2157 PFDEDDDMDEDGSAG
-2171 PEKSNGKRKRT
+2171 KSSGKRKRV
-2182 LSPNRSSLS
+2182 LSPKRS
-2191 GSKKTKSAPKPKICA
+2191 GSKKSKSTHSDNVDKSIVKAKICA
-2206 LCHRGNVMGGDLP
+2206 LCHRGNVMGGGSDDQES
-2219 PPPSTKKGNSN
+2219 PSAVSSAKKGAHNGNSSE
-2230 TSADSAG
+2230 SADSTG
-2237 TATADMALEGPFIE
+2237 TATSDMALEGPFID
-2251 APVRLKYADKSS
+2251 APVRLKYSDKPN

-2296 GRQLKCTSCHK
+2296 GRQLKCTGCHQL
-2307 FGATVGCVVTKC
+2307 GATVGCVVAKC

-2332 GEIDGTKYALYCKPH
+2332 GEIDGTTYALYCKPH
-2347 AAARKEPTRVCACD
+2347 AAARKEPTRVCVCNASEED
-2361 GDEGDATLT
+2361 PALI

-2385 NMSDR
+2385 NMSVR
-2390 HAARMAKTWICS
+2390 HAARMAKTWVCS

-2408 AATPAIPNHTHPSK
+2408 AAKPMAPSHMPAP
-2422 SKAGAS
+2422 
-2428 KKPTSKTKSDSS
+2428 KTK
-2440 KDAKTATKTA
+2440 AVA
-2450 SKKSNDKSK
+2450 SKKSATKSASKKDPGAKTSSSKKK
-2459 SNGANES
+2459 SNGKAELS
-2466 SPKRKKPPKNRL
+2466 DAPEPPTTPKRKKPKKNRL

-2484 SRPKSND
+2484 SRPKANGTP
-2491 MHNGISP
+2491 HGISP
-2498 HMADSDS
+2498 HMDADSDS
-2505 GISTDE
+2505 GVSTDE

>member
-1 MNRPHT
+1 
-7 KSKSTGISAI
+7 
-17 SCAPHC
+17 
-23 LSTGLQSAPF
+23 
-33 RGLTVSER
+33 
-41 GQKSA
+41 
-46 LLLPPT
+46 
-52 CQTALLCALQTRAV
+52 
-66 ASLVC
+66 
-71 PSARTMDSGVSVP
+71 MDLEFSHP
-84 AAAPVSAEE
+84 AAAVPVNQV
-93 KDPATTPT
+93 KDISS
-101 AVDTATQE
+101 ATQRSLN
-109 MKAAEPETSSADTS
+109 AAEQKLT
-123 AVADEPEAS
+123 VLEPEAS
-132 PTDSNVAMEEPELSP
+132 PVGPT
-147 ADTSVVMT
+147 TSVVT
-155 EPSPVDST
+155 
-163 VAKVVEPA
+163 
-171 TSLAITSVARDENTE
+171 TE
-186 LKGENDGQRRKRRSN
+186 LKTEGLLQSGDNEKRRNRRKSS
-201 MKKVKYIEED
+201 KKVTYVEED
-211 DVSETEEAIIA
+211 DMSEVEEAILA
-222 EKKKK
+222 DKKKR
-227 AQQLDYQLRA
+227 AQQLDYQLRT

-251 INESTGLVEFLC
+251 TNESTGLVEYLC

-280 LELFF
+280 VELFI

-292 HRVHVYDR
+292 HRVQVYDR
-300 KLRRDGYQPLDEVDD
+300 KLRREGYQPLDEVDD

-345 RQLSYEPKFPRVT
+345 RQLPYVPKFPRVT
-358 DYFLMENADIVP
+358 DYFFVNNADSVP

-381 KELGGDIFQQPVDVE
+381 KEVGGDIFQHPVDVE
-396 EVPDYLNFITNPM
+396 EVPDYLNFILNPM
-409 DLGTISTRLGRES
+409 DLGTIFTRLGRES
-422 YYIGPSAVSLFASD
+422 YYVGPSAVSLFASD
-436 VRLVFHNCKTY
+436 VRLVFQNCKTY

-454 WRVAEALL
+454 WRVADQLL
-462 RTFEKWMYDWILSPS
+462 RTFEKWLYDWILTPT
-477 AWLKLPS
+477 AWLKLPP
-484 SGDTKAD
+484 SGEIEED
-491 QDFLKEFRAEAEDI
+491 QRLQIEFRSEAEEF

-510 PWRIGCCVCGNNNH
+510 PWQIGCCVCRNKDH
-524 SEELLLCDRC
+524 SDQLLLCDQC
-534 DGEVHMQCATP
+534 DGEVHMRCATP
-545 KVTELPEGEWFCAY
+545 QITELPEGEWFCGY

-565 FVSKVE
+565 YTDKLEKVKQVCSKVVLKASE
-571 RMQEKVEINA
+571 AEKSPRTAASLVSDSTEIH
-581 NALET
+581 
-586 ESSTAISTGAGS
+586 SDPKIV
-598 STSNTTPT
+598 TS
-606 PMKTT
+606 
-611 TLSIHVPTILMERAD
+611 SIHAPNILMERAD

-631 NKKTSKRSP
+631 NKKISKRSP
-640 KGTNTTKSLAPIS
+640 KGINATKSLALIS
-653 MKDRAA
+653 LKDRAA

-667 GLSVRFSTWER
+667 GMSVRFSTWER

-695 RVPSAKEIS
+695 RVPSAKEIC

-719 ALATSTSGKRCCE
+719 ALATSINGSRCCE
-732 KDRFCTLGF
+732 EDRFCTLGF
-741 GHESDCSR
+741 GHEGECSR
-749 SIKALGGA
+749 SRKAVGGA

-765 LHMQEQVK
+765 LQMQEQVK

-805 TKQHLAPKV
+805 TRQYLAPKALE
-814 IKEDD
+814 EDD

-828 DSSDDDADFD
+828 SSSDDDADFD
-838 AEIDYPNR
+838 AISGYHNR
-846 PALYPGIL
+846 PTLYPGIL
-854 TLEND
+854 SLEND
-859 EDDDDET
+859 EDESDGET
-866 GGHKKKT
+866 GGHKKKAEV
-873 GQEVGEVLS
+873 EVGEVLS
-882 SIVEHVALGYSTK
+882 SMVEHVALGYSTK
-895 LETVSA
+895 LEPISA
-901 EFRFD
+901 AFRFN
-906 STYPTTSF
+906 STYPATAF
-914 KELPAF
+914 NELPA
-920 SEYCVILARSPFGLG
+920 STEYCVILGRSPFGLG
-935 MRLGISTTSSV
+935 MRLGISSNNNV
-946 SVLGFQMLSNGMI
+946 SVLGFQMLANGMI

-965 GVISKGDVLV
+965 GAISIGDVLV
-975 AVNNISVA
+975 AVNNIAVS
-983 GLSFQ
+983 GRSFQ
-988 NVVGLIGA
+988 EVVGLISS
-996 SPNQILFHFHSPR
+996 SPSQVLFHFHSPR
-1009 PAFMYPPYCQAKQV
+1009 PAFMYPPFCQAKQV
-1023 TKTRMEK
+1023 TKVRLET
-1030 IPEDAAPEN
+1030 IPDDAVPEDSAFTN
-1039 SKYADYSYNKYKRML
+1039 YSYNKYKRML
-1054 KVGVADPDVASSAST
+1054 KVGTADRDVALSAST
-1069 QTLMQHSNYI
+1069 QTLMQPANY
-1079 TPSGPMQHLYAGVVD
+1079 TAPSGPMQHLYAGVVD

-1111 SSGNGGSQGK
+1111 NVRSMSSR
-1121 NDESKDG
+1121 SKTAGASEHG
-1128 DSNEFVPY
+1128 DANEFVPY

-1185 LIEHMKSEESIRGPY
+1185 LIEHMMSEELIRGPY

-1209 QHWRREIESWTNLNV
+1209 QHWRREIESWTDLNV

-1239 KDMRAVIRDQEWYYP
+1239 KDMRAVIREQEWYYP

-1269 FETILADFEE
+1269 FETILTDFEE

-1297 GAGSRVLKM
+1297 SAGSRVLKM

-1344 LEEFNKNFGKL
+1344 LEAFNRDFGRL

-1444 GVEERELDELGSKP
+1444 GVEERELDELGGNP
-1458 TPAQVMEKTIECSG
+1458 TSAQVMEKTIECSG

-1478 KLIPKLKKDGHKIL
+1478 KLIPKLKRDGHKIL
-1492 IFSQFLKQLDLLER
+1492 IFSQFLKQLDLLQR
-1506 YCEANTFVY
+1506 YCEANSYIY
-1515 ERLDGSTG
+1515 ERLDGSTS

-1590 VQIYRLVTRNTYE
+1590 VQIYRLITHNTYE

-1639 LVELLKRGAYALME
+1639 LVELLKRGAYALRE
-1653 EDDTASKEFAERDIE
+1653 DDDTASKEFAKRDIE

-1673 NARVLVVG
+1673 NARVMVVG
-1681 GGSNVNKGTDN
+1681 GGSNTNKDADGKVA
-1692 DTSELTSPKQK
+1692 SPKQK
-1703 KSPLK
+1703 KSPAK
-1708 SHKRKSLGGMAVDR
+1708 YSKRKSLGGMAVDH

-1753 MLSLKLEDGSAVSS
+1753 MLSLKLEDDSAVSS

-1782 TSLAAEM
+1782 TSLVTEM
-1789 SSGNNIDDGRVGS
+1789 SSGMNTDEGRVGS

-1809 DIAILVLSTVSSKYR
+1809 DIAIQVLNTVSSKYR
-1824 DEFSSEQIDLVK
+1824 SEFSSDQIDLVK
-1836 GYLSKLEKSRVRSCR
+1836 GYLTKLEKSRVRSCR
-1851 LAPSRTNLFQD
+1851 LAPSRSNLFQD
-1862 EEFDTPKK
+1862 EDYSTPRK
-1870 KRRRRR
+1870 KRRRRI
-1876 TPSGSRTASEDE
+1876 TATESSDDE
-1888 AYGDTPVKK
+1888 AYGDVPPK
-1897 RGKFRGRPPKYPGGD
+1897 RRSIKRRGRPPKLLENEDRTP
-1912 DGKPPTALFQGGV
+1912 PPTTPFQSGI
-1925 INDSDDLCTLCGDGK
+1925 INE
-1940 PPTALFQGGVIN
+1940 
-1952 DSDDLCTLCGDGGLI
+1952 SDDLCTLCGDGGLI

-1978 HLQCVGM
+1978 HLECVGM

-2036 CLAKSSRV
+2036 CLAENSRV
-2044 EWVGKKRFRCPSHFC
+2044 EWVGEKRFRCPSHFC
-2059 HACSHTSKKQTAAK
+2059 LACKPTKKGRATAVSKKTNDKAG
-2073 NKKKS
+2073 
-2078 DDEKS
+2078 
-2083 VVCCIH
+2083 VVSCIH
-2089 CSQAFHP
+2089 CSQAIHP
-2096 ECVPSTGKYI
+2096 ECIPSADKFI
-2106 RLSKNLM
+2106 RLSRNLM
-2113 ICASHLDGKK
+2113 LCANHLDGKK
-2123 PPASA
+2123 SFAAAERKRRLVDGQPAGA
-2128 RKSTS
+2128 P
-2133 SESKTVSNR
+2133 
-2142 VGSALAEAAAQQREI
+2142 LATAAAQQQKEA
-2157 PQQIPLYEDEESEG
+2157 PQFIPLDNDEFERPNKRST
-2171 PEKSNGKRKRT
+2171 KRKRT
-2182 LSPNRSSLS
+2182 SPSRRISSN
-2191 GSKKTKSAPKPKICA
+2191 GVKKSKSSNSATKVKVCA
-2206 LCHRGNVMGGDLP
+2206 LCHGGNVMGGDGVGHDVASAL
-2219 PPPSTKKGNSN
+2219 SEKKG
-2230 TSADSAG
+2230 TDAT
-2237 TATADMALEGPFIE
+2237 TANVALEGPFIE
-2251 APVRLKYADKSS
+2251 APVRLKYSDRPN
-2263 ESVYVH
+2263 ESVHVH

-2283 DGLIMNLPKAIKR
+2283 DGLIMNLPKAVKR
-2296 GRQLKCTSCHK
+2296 GRQLKCTRCNQ
-2307 FGATVGCVVTKC
+2307 FGATVGCIVAKC

-2332 GEIDGTKYALYCKPH
+2332 GEINGTTYALKCKLH
-2347 AAARKEPTRVCACD
+2347 AAVRDELIRACVCDA
-2361 GDEGDATLT
+2361 DEDDLKLT
-2370 LVCSSCST
+2370 MVCSSCRT

-2385 NMSDR
+2385 NMSER
-2390 HAARMAKTWICS
+2390 QAARIAKTWVCS

-2408 AATPAIPNHTHPSK
+2408 AAKETTPPHVPLKTA
-2422 SKAGAS
+2422 A
-2428 KKPTSKTKSDSS
+2428 KKPVP
-2440 KDAKTATKTA
+2440 
-2450 SKKSNDKSK
+2450 KSK
-2459 SNGANES
+2459 SSELKKHGKSTTKVTIKTRNNGNVECAEALTS
-2466 SPKRKKPPKNRL
+2466 KRKKTMRNRL

-2484 SRPKSND
+2484 SRSKMNGTT
-2491 MHNGISP
+2491 HGISP
-2498 HMADSDS
+2498 HMDADSDTGGS
-2505 GISTDE
+2505 MD

>member
-1 MNRPHT
+1 MTIPRV
-7 KSKSTGISAI
+7 
-17 SCAPHC
+17 
-23 LSTGLQSAPF
+23 LLL
-33 RGLTVSER
+33 LTVAAPANQQE
-41 GQKSA
+41 GAPIVTPEVVVTGEQVTTVVDGA
-46 LLLPPT
+46 IP
-52 CQTALLCALQTRAV
+52 
-66 ASLVC
+66 ASQQEQ
-71 PSARTMDSGVSVP
+71 AP
-84 AAAPVSAEE
+84 AATTAPVEA
-93 KDPATTPT
+93 ATEM
-101 AVDTATQE
+101 DTAANAAPPASHQE
-109 MKAAEPETSSADTS
+109 IALASTPAPIEAPEQIIP
-123 AVADEPEAS
+123 VA
-132 PTDSNVAMEEPELSP
+132 EPELSP
-147 ADTSVVMT
+147 ESA
-155 EPSPVDST
+155 ST
-163 VAKVVEPA
+163 DEVEAKVE
-171 TSLAITSVARDENTE
+171 TE
-186 LKGENDGQRRKRRSN
+186 SQTKSEDSDKRRKRRTS
-201 MKKVKYIEED
+201 KKVKYVEED
-211 DVSETEEAIIA
+211 DISEGEEAIIA
-222 EKKKK
+222 EKKKR
-227 AQQLDYQLRA
+227 AQQLDYQLRE
-237 DVGYPQLDQIVGRR
+237 DVGYPLLDQIVGRR
-251 INESTGLVEFLC
+251 TNESSGLVEYLC

-280 LELFF
+280 LELFI

-300 KLRRDGYQPLDEVDD
+300 KLRREGYQPLDEVDD

-345 RQLSYEPKFPRVT
+345 RQLKFEPKFPRVT
-358 DYFLMENADIVP
+358 DYFLMNNADSIQ

-381 KELGGDIFQQPVDVE
+381 KEVGGDIFQQPVDIE

-436 VRLVFHNCKTY
+436 VRLVFQNCKTY

-454 WRVAEALL
+454 WRVANELL
-462 RTFEKWMYDWILSPS
+462 HTFEKWFYDWILSPS
-477 AWLKLPS
+477 AWLKLS
-484 SGDTKAD
+484 LSGDAEED
-491 QDFLKEFRAEAEDI
+491 QRLQKEFRDEAEEF

-510 PWRIGCCVCGNNNH
+510 PWRIGCCVCRNNNH

-534 DGEVHMQCATP
+534 DGEVHMHCATP
-545 KVTELPEGEWFCAY
+545 KITDLPEGEWFCGY
-559 CRARTK
+559 CRARKRFTSKMERVKLDFETK
-565 FVSKVE
+565 LK
-571 RMQEKVEINA
+571 MKTIEI
-581 NALET
+581 E
-586 ESSTAISTGAGS
+586 ESNGEAAPSASGS
-598 STSNTTPT
+598 TPT
-606 PMKTT
+606 HADKKTT
-611 TLSIHVPTILMERAD
+611 TASTLAPNILMERAD

-640 KGTNTTKSLAPIS
+640 KGTNATKSLAPIS

-667 GLSVRFSTWER
+667 GMSVRFSTWER

-695 RVPSAKEIS
+695 RVPSAKEIR
-704 ETTCQLPCCAKRHQY
+704 ETTCQLPCCAKRHEY
-719 ALATSTSGKRCCE
+719 ALATATSGKRCCE
-732 KDRFCTLGF
+732 KDRFCTLGN
-741 GHESDCSR
+741 GHEGDCSR
-749 SIKALGGA
+749 SIKPLGGA

-805 TKQHLAPKV
+805 TKQYLAPKV
-814 IKEDD
+814 SKEDD

-838 AEIDYPNR
+838 AETDYLNR
-846 PALYPGIL
+846 PAFYPGIL

-859 EDDDDET
+859 DDENDDET

-873 GQEVGEVLS
+873 EEEVGEVLS

-906 STYPTTSF
+906 SKFSATAF

-920 SEYCVILARSPFGLG
+920 TEYCIILGRSPFGLG
-935 MRLGISTTSSV
+935 MRLGISSNSNV
-946 SVLGFQMLSNGMI
+946 SVLGFQALANGMI

-965 GVISKGDVLV
+965 GAISIGDVLV

-983 GLSFQ
+983 GRSFQ
-988 NVVGLIGA
+988 DVVTLIGA
-996 SPNQILFHFHSPR
+996 SPHQVLFHFHSPR
-1009 PAFMYPPYCQAKQV
+1009 PAFMYPPYCQAKQI
-1023 TKTRMEK
+1023 TKIRLEK
-1030 IPEDAAPEN
+1030 IPDDAAPEG
-1039 SKYADYSYNKYKRML
+1039 SKYADFSYNKYKRML
-1054 KVGVADPDVASSAST
+1054 KIGVADPDVASAAST
-1069 QTLMQHSNYI
+1069 QTLMQHTNYSA
-1079 TPSGPMQHLYAGVVD
+1079 PSGPMQHLYAGVVD

-1106 LPERS
+1106 LPERRNAA
-1111 SSGNGGSQGK
+1111 SSGSYDK
-1121 NDESKDG
+1121 NAGFSG
-1128 DSNEFVPY
+1128 DANEFVPY

-1150 YQVEG
+1150 YQVDG

-1209 QHWRREIESWTNLNV
+1209 QHWRREIESWTDLNV
-1224 CVYHDIGDRTTKFTA
+1224 CVYHDIGDRSTKFTA
-1239 KDMRAVIRDQEWYYP
+1239 KDMRAVIRNQEWYYP

-1297 GAGSRVLKM
+1297 SAGSRVLKM

-1316 LLTGTPLQNNTQELW
+1316 LLTGTPLQNNTLELW

-1344 LEEFNKNFGKL
+1344 LEEFNQNFGKL

-1444 GVEERELDELGSKP
+1444 GVEERELDELGNNP

-1478 KLIPKLKKDGHKIL
+1478 KLIPKLKRDGHKIL

-1506 YCEANTFVY
+1506 YCEANSFVF

-1576 QAQSRC
+1576 QAQARC

-1673 NARVLVVG
+1673 NARVMVVG
-1681 GGSNVNKGTDN
+1681 GASNANKSSDG
-1692 DTSELTSPKQK
+1692 DTGGVASPKLK

-1708 SHKRKSLGGMAVDR
+1708 AHKRKSLGGMAVDR

-1753 MLSLKLEDGSAVSS
+1753 MLSLKLEDSSAVNS

-1782 TSLAAEM
+1782 TSLVAEM
-1789 SSGNNIDDGRVGS
+1789 SSGNSSDDGRVGS

-1809 DIAILVLSTVSSKYR
+1809 DIAIQVLNTVSSKYR
-1824 DEFSSEQIDLVK
+1824 DEFSNDQIDLVK

-1851 LAPSRTNLFQD
+1851 LAPARTNMFQD

-1870 KRRRRR
+1870 KRRRRS
-1876 TPSGSRTASEDE
+1876 TPSGSRAGSSEDE
-1888 AYGDTPVKK
+1888 AYGNTPVKK
-1897 RGKFRGRPPKYPGGD
+1897 RGRGRPPKHPRTED
-1912 DGKPPTALFQGGV
+1912 ANPPITLFQGGI
-1925 INDSDDLCTLCGDGK
+1925 INET
-1940 PPTALFQGGVIN
+1940 
-1952 DSDDLCTLCGDGGLI
+1952 DDLCTLCGDGGLI

-1978 HLQCVGM
+1978 HLECVGM

-2036 CLAKSSRV
+2036 CLAENSRV

-2059 HACSHTSKKQTAAK
+2059 HACSKTSNNQAA
-2073 NKKKS
+2073 NSNKKS
-2078 DDEKS
+2078 DDKTG
-2083 VVCCIH
+2083 VVSCIH

-2096 ECVPSTGKYI
+2096 ECIPSADKFI
-2106 RLSKNLM
+2106 RLSRNLM
-2113 ICASHLDGKK
+2113 ICANHIDGKK
-2123 PPASA
+2123 APVSAGKTKAS
-2128 RKSTS
+2128 
-2133 SESKTVSNR
+2133 
-2142 VGSALAEAAAQQREI
+2142 GSAHAGAVFTQAAAQQRLEI
-2157 PQQIPLYEDEESEG
+2157 PQHIPLDEDEAEP
-2171 PEKSNGKRKRT
+2171 PEKSNGKRKREP
-2182 LSPNRSSLS
+2182 SPKRPSSS
-2191 GSKKTKSAPKPKICA
+2191 GSKKSKSAQSANRIAKPKICA
-2206 LCHRGNVMGGDLP
+2206 LCHRGNVMGGSDSQELP
-2219 PPPSTKKGNSN
+2219 PPPTTKQGVDST
-2230 TSADSAG
+2230 G
-2237 TATADMALEGPFIE
+2237 TDTADIALEGPFIE
-2251 APVRLKYADKSS
+2251 APVRLKYADKPN

-2307 FGATVGCVVTKC
+2307 FGATVGCVVAKC

-2332 GEIDGTKYALYCKPH
+2332 GEIDGTTYALYCKPH
-2347 AAARKEPTRVCACD
+2347 AAVRKEPTRVCVCD
-2361 GDEGDATLT
+2361 ASEEDPKLT
-2370 LVCSSCST
+2370 LICSSCDT

-2385 NMSDR
+2385 NMSER
-2390 HAARMAKTWICS
+2390 HAARMAKTWVCS

-2408 AATPAIPNHTHPSK
+2408 AANPATPTHIPAKAASNKPASK
-2422 SKAGAS
+2422 SKS
-2428 KKPTSKTKSDSS
+2428 SRSTKT
-2440 KDAKTATKTA
+2440 TTKTA
-2450 SKKSNDKSK
+2450 SKKKSNDKAEDAAVSP
-2459 SNGANES
+2459 
-2466 SPKRKKPPKNRL
+2466 PKRKKVKKNRL
-2478 SMPRNK
+2478 SMSRNK
-2484 SRPKSND
+2484 SRPKSNGTN
-2491 MHNGISP
+2491 HGISP

>member
-1 MNRPHT
+1 
-7 KSKSTGISAI
+7 
-17 SCAPHC
+17 
-23 LSTGLQSAPF
+23 
-33 RGLTVSER
+33 
-41 GQKSA
+41 
-46 LLLPPT
+46 
-52 CQTALLCALQTRAV
+52 
-66 ASLVC
+66 
-71 PSARTMDSGVSVP
+71 MDSGVPDAP
-84 AAAPVSAEE
+84 AAPASQQEQPPTTTPGPIEPPKEISTAAEPGVAPVSAVEAPKEE
-93 KDPATTPT
+93 GKPN
-101 AVDTATQE
+101 TQ
-109 MKAAEPETSSADTS
+109 
-123 AVADEPEAS
+123 V
-132 PTDSNVAMEEPELSP
+132 
-147 ADTSVVMT
+147 
-155 EPSPVDST
+155 
-163 VAKVVEPA
+163 
-171 TSLAITSVARDENTE
+171 
-186 LKGENDGQRRKRRSN
+186 KGEDNDKRRKRRTS
-201 MKKVKYIEED
+201 KKVKYVEEE
-211 DVSETEEAIIA
+211 DVSEGEEAIIA
-222 EKKKK
+222 DKKKR

-237 DVGYPQLDQIVGRR
+237 DAGYPQLDQIVGRR
-251 INESTGLVEFLC
+251 VNESTGLVEYLC

-280 LELFF
+280 VGLFI

-345 RQLSYEPKFPRVT
+345 RQLSFEPKFPRVT
-358 DYFLMENADIVP
+358 DYFLMDNADAVP
-370 ERMLGIVTKLT
+370 ERMLGIVTKLG
-381 KELGGDIFQQPVDVE
+381 KEPGGDIFEHPVDVE

-422 YYIGPSAVSLFASD
+422 YYVGPSAVLLFASD
-436 VRLVFHNCKTY
+436 VRLVFQNCKTY

-454 WRVAEALL
+454 WRIADALL
-462 RTFEKWMYDWILSPS
+462 GTFEKWFYDWVLSPS
-477 AWLKLPS
+477 AWLKLPP
-484 SGDTKAD
+484 SGDAEED
-491 QDFLKEFRAEAEDI
+491 QRLQKEFRTDAEGI

-510 PWRIGCCVCGNNNH
+510 PWQIGCSVCGNNDH

-534 DGEVHMQCATP
+534 DGEVHMHCATP
-545 KVTELPEGEWFCAY
+545 KVTELPEGEWFCGY
-559 CRARTK
+559 CRARAKYIEKTQK
-565 FVSKVE
+565 AKQDYVNNNVKTNQTVTGAAVSSGS
-571 RMQEKVEINA
+571 
-581 NALET
+581 T
-586 ESSTAISTGAGS
+586 PTSSTDKKIVT
-598 STSNTTPT
+598 TSPN
-606 PMKTT
+606 
-611 TLSIHVPTILMERAD
+611 VLMERAD

-640 KGTNTTKSLAPIS
+640 KGLHTTKSLASIS

-667 GLSVRFSTWER
+667 GMSVRFSTWER

-719 ALATSTSGKRCCE
+719 ALATSTGGKRCCE

-741 GHESDCSR
+741 GHEGDCSR

-795 CGMYTNAFVT
+795 CGMYTSSFVT
-805 TKQHLAPKV
+805 AKQFLAPKV
-814 IKEDD
+814 VKEDE
-819 DEDYSDEDG
+819 DEDYSDDG

-838 AEIDYPNR
+838 AETDYLNR

-854 TLEND
+854 TLEPDDD
-859 EDDDDET
+859 EDDDEV

-873 GQEVGEVLS
+873 EEEVGEVLS
-882 SIVEHVALGYSTK
+882 SLVEHVALGYPTK

-901 EFRFD
+901 KFRFD
-906 STYPTTSF
+906 STYPATAFT
-914 KELPAF
+914 ELPAF
-920 SEYCVILARSPFGLG
+920 TEYCVILGRSPFGLG
-935 MRLGISTTSSV
+935 MRLGISSSSCV
-946 SVLGFQMLSNGMI
+946 SVLGFQMLANGMI

-965 GVISKGDVLV
+965 GAIATGDVLV

-988 NVVGLIGA
+988 DVVGLIAA
-996 SPNQILFHFHSPR
+996 SPHQILFHFHSPR

-1023 TKTRMEK
+1023 TKIRLEK
-1030 IPEDAAPEN
+1030 IPDDAVPDG
-1039 SKYADYSYNKYKRML
+1039 SKYADFSYNKFKRML
-1054 KVGVADPDVASSAST
+1054 KVGVADPAVASSAST
-1069 QTLMQHSNYI
+1069 ETLMQHANYI
-1079 TPSGPMQHLYAGVVD
+1079 SPSGPMQHLYAGVVD

-1111 SSGNGGSQGK
+1111 STATSGSHSKKEGGSGH
-1121 NDESKDG
+1121 G

-1239 KDMRAVIRDQEWYYP
+1239 KDMRAVIRNQEWYYP

-1269 FETILADFEE
+1269 YETILADFEE

-1297 GAGSRVLKM
+1297 SAGSRVLKM

-1344 LEEFNKNFGKL
+1344 LEEFNANFGQL

-1444 GVEERELDELGSKP
+1444 GVEERELDELGSNP
-1458 TPAQVMEKTIECSG
+1458 TPVQIMEKTIECSG

-1478 KLIPKLKKDGHKIL
+1478 KLIPKLKRDGHKIL

-1506 YCEANTFVY
+1506 YCEANSFVF

-1523 GSVRQSAI
+1523 GSLRQSAI

-1576 QAQSRC
+1576 QAQARC

-1653 EDDTASKEFAERDIE
+1653 DDDTASKEFAERDIE

-1673 NARVLVVG
+1673 NARVMVVG
-1681 GGSNVNKGTDN
+1681 GGSNPNKGADG
-1692 DTSELTSPKQK
+1692 DADGMASSRPK
-1703 KSPLK
+1703 KSPMK

-1753 MLSLKLEDGSAVSS
+1753 MLSLKLEDGSAVNS

-1782 TSLAAEM
+1782 TSLVAEM
-1789 SSGNNIDDGRVGS
+1789 SSGNTSDNGRGGS

-1809 DIAILVLSTVSSKYR
+1809 DIAIQVLSTVLSKYR
-1824 DEFSSEQIDLVK
+1824 DEFSNDQIDLVK
-1836 GYLSKLEKSRVRSCR
+1836 GYLSKLDKSRVRSCR
-1851 LAPSRTNLFQD
+1851 LTPSRTNMFQD
-1862 EEFDTPKK
+1862 EDFDTPKK
-1870 KRRRRR
+1870 KRRRRS
-1876 TPSGSRTASEDE
+1876 TPSGSRAGSSEDE
-1888 AYGDTPVKK
+1888 AYGDTPAKKK
-1897 RGKFRGRPPKYPGGD
+1897 RGRGRPPKHPGTKD
-1912 DGKPPTALFQGGV
+1912 AKPPT
-1925 INDSDDLCTLCGDGK
+1925 TLI
-1940 PPTALFQGGVIN
+1940 QGGVIN

-1978 HLQCVGM
+1978 HLECVGM

-2059 HACSHTSKKQTAAK
+2059 HACSKTEKKQAAANSKKQ
-2073 NKKKS
+2073 S
-2078 DDEKS
+2078 DNIS
-2083 VVCCIH
+2083 VVSCIH

-2096 ECVPSTGKYI
+2096 DCIPSTDKFI

-2113 ICASHLDGKK
+2113 ICANHLNGKK
-2123 PPASA
+2123 PRASA
-2128 RKSTS
+2128 RTT
-2133 SESKTVSNR
+2133 TVS
-2142 VGSALAEAAAQQREI
+2142 GSKPRAGASLAAAAAQQRLEV
-2157 PQQIPLYEDEESEG
+2157 PQDIPLEEDDENDET
-2171 PEKSNGKRKRT
+2171 EKSSSKRKRAS
-2182 LSPNRSSLS
+2182 SPKRS
-2191 GSKKTKSAPKPKICA
+2191 GSKKTKSALTDGFPAKTPTKIKVCA
-2206 LCHRGNVMGGDLP
+2206 LCHRGNVMGGSVDGQELP
-2219 PPPSTKKGNSN
+2219 PPSAKKGARNGNSN
-2230 TSADSAG
+2230 ASADSTG

-2251 APVRLKYADKSS
+2251 APVRLKYVDKPS

-2307 FGATVGCVVTKC
+2307 LGATVGCVVAKC

-2332 GEIDGTKYALYCKPH
+2332 GEIDGTTYALYCKPH
-2347 AAARKEPTRVCACD
+2347 AAARKEPTRVCVCEAD
-2361 GDEGDATLT
+2361 KNDATLT

-2390 HAARMAKTWICS
+2390 HAARMAKTWVCS

-2408 AATPAIPNHTHPSK
+2408 ASTPSIPNITRTPATK
-2422 SKAGAS
+2422 AKAGAS
-2428 KKPTSKTKSDSS
+2428 MKPPSKTRSSSS
-2440 KDAKTATKTA
+2440 KDSAKTPSTTSSKTN
-2450 SKKSNDKSK
+2450 SK
-2459 SNGANES
+2459 GES
-2466 SPKRKKPPKNRL
+2466 DSADTNQPSPPKRKKAKKNRL
-2478 SMPRNK
+2478 SMPRSK
-2484 SRPKSND
+2484 ARPKTNGTP
-2491 MHNGISP
+2491 HGISP
-2498 HMADSDS
+2498 HMDADSDS
-2505 GISTDE
+2505 GVSTDE

>member
-1 MNRPHT
+1 
-7 KSKSTGISAI
+7 
-17 SCAPHC
+17 
-23 LSTGLQSAPF
+23 
-33 RGLTVSER
+33 
-41 GQKSA
+41 
-46 LLLPPT
+46 
-52 CQTALLCALQTRAV
+52 
-66 ASLVC
+66 
-71 PSARTMDSGVSVP
+71 MDSAVP
-84 AAAPVSAEE
+84 ALGASSSEPANPPALAPAPVAPAEQ
-93 KDPATTPT
+93 KI
-101 AVDTATQE
+101 
-109 MKAAEPETSSADTS
+109 KAAEPE
-123 AVADEPEAS
+123 AS
-132 PTDSNVAMEEPELSP
+132 PVSFATDAPKDQVKTESQGKSEE
-147 ADTSVVMT
+147 
-155 EPSPVDST
+155 
-163 VAKVVEPA
+163 
-171 TSLAITSVARDENTE
+171 N
-186 LKGENDGQRRKRRSN
+186 GKRRRRT
-201 MKKVKYIEED
+201 KKVKYVEED
-211 DVSETEEAIIA
+211 DISEGEEAMIA
-222 EKKKK
+222 DKKKR
-227 AQQLDYQLRA
+227 AQQLDYQLR
-237 DVGYPQLDQIVGRR
+237 
-251 INESTGLVEFLC
+251 T
-263 KFLGR
+263 FLGR
-268 SYLHLYWLTFDE
+268 SYLHLYWLIFDE
-280 LELFF
+280 VELFI

-300 KLRRDGYQPLDEVDD
+300 KLRREGYQPLDEVDD

-345 RQLSYEPKFPRVT
+345 SQLSYEPKFPRVT
-358 DYFLMENADIVP
+358 DYFLMDNSDVIP

-381 KELGGDIFQQPVDVE
+381 KEPGGDIFEHPVDVE

-409 DLGTISTRLGRES
+409 DLGTIATRIGRES
-422 YYIGPSAVSLFASD
+422 YYVGPSAVSLFASD
-436 VRLVFHNCKTY
+436 VRLVFNNCKTY

-454 WRVAEALL
+454 WRVANELL
-462 RTFEKWMYDWILSPS
+462 RTFEKWLYDWVLSPS
-477 AWLKLPS
+477 AWLKLPPT
-484 SGDTKAD
+484 GDHTQD
-491 QDFLKEFRAEAEDI
+491 QRLQKDFRAAGEDF

-510 PWRIGCCVCGNNNH
+510 PWKIGCCVCGNNNH

-534 DGEVHMQCATP
+534 DGEVHMHCATP
-545 KVTELPEGEWFCAY
+545 KVTVLPEGEWFCGY
-559 CRARTK
+559 CRARRK
-565 FVSKVE
+565 FIEKTEKVKEENKFKNVE
-571 RMQEKVEINA
+571 RVPSTNDIPSTLSASAVSHGTPEQEK
-581 NALET
+581 
-586 ESSTAISTGAGS
+586 
-598 STSNTTPT
+598 TTL
-606 PMKTT
+606 TT
-611 TLSIHVPTILMERAD
+611 THIPNILMERAD
-626 GEGKV
+626 GDGKF
-631 NKKTSKRSP
+631 NKKTKKRSP
-640 KGTNTTKSLAPIS
+640 KGANTAKSLAAIS
-653 MKDRAA
+653 AKDRAA

-695 RVPSAKEIS
+695 RVPSAKEIR

-719 ALATSTSGKRCCE
+719 ALTSSTGGMKCCE
-732 KDRFCTLGF
+732 KDRFCTLGY
-741 GHESDCSR
+741 GHEGDCSR

-757 YGSNAYQR
+757 YGSSAYQR
-765 LHMQEQVK
+765 LHMAEQVK

-795 CGMYTNAFVT
+795 CGVYTNAFVT
-805 TKQHLAPKV
+805 TKQCLAPKAT
-814 IKEDD
+814 KEDD

-828 DSSDDDADFD
+828 ESSDDDADFD
-838 AEIDYPNR
+838 AELDYPNR

-859 EDDDDET
+859 DDDDENEA
-866 GGHKKKT
+866 GGHKKKLEE
-873 GQEVGEVLS
+873 EVGEVLS
-882 SIVEHVALGYSTK
+882 SIVEHVVLGYPTK

-901 EFRFD
+901 EVRFD
-906 STYPTTSF
+906 STYPATTF
-914 KELPAF
+914 GTLQAF
-920 SEYCVILARSPFGLG
+920 TEYCVILGRSPFGLG
-935 MRLGISTTSSV
+935 MRLGISSTNSV
-946 SVLGFQMLSNGMI
+946 SVLGFQILANGMM

-965 GVISKGDVLV
+965 GAISIGDVLV

-988 NVVGLIGA
+988 DVVGLISA
-996 SPNQILFHFHSPR
+996 SPNNILFHFHSPR

-1023 TKTRMEK
+1023 TMTRVEE
-1030 IPEDAAPEN
+1030 IPDDAISEN
-1039 SKYADYSYNKYKRML
+1039 SKYANYSYNKYKRML
-1054 KVGVADPDVASSAST
+1054 KVGVANPEVASAAST

-1079 TPSGPMQHLYAGVVD
+1079 APSGPMQHLYAGVVD

-1111 SSGNGGSQGK
+1111 SSTAKGSHSNGANSAHH
-1121 NDESKDG
+1121 G

-1136 EQSPTYKGGRTLRA
+1136 EQSPTYKGGRTLRQ

-1185 LIEHMKSEESIRGPY
+1185 LIEHMKSEESVRGPY

-1209 QHWRREIESWTNLNV
+1209 QHWRREIESWTDLNV
-1224 CVYHDIGDRTTKFTA
+1224 CVYHDIGDRTVKFTA

-1259 IFKFHILLTT
+1259 IFKFNILLTT

-1297 GAGSRVLKM
+1297 SAGSRVLKM

-1355 HSQEQVVRLQQ
+1355 HSQEQVVKLQQ

-1444 GVEERELDELGSKP
+1444 GVEERELEELGSHP
-1458 TPAQVMEKTIECSG
+1458 TPVQVMEKTIECSG

-1478 KLIPKLKKDGHKIL
+1478 KLIPKLKRDGHKIL

-1506 YCEANTFVY
+1506 YCEANAFVF
-1515 ERLDGSTG
+1515 ERLDGSTS

-1624 SFNENSQITKPSAEQ
+1624 SFNENSQIAKPSAEQ

-1653 EDDTASKEFAERDIE
+1653 DDDTASKEFAERDID

-1673 NARVLVVG
+1673 NARVMVVG
-1681 GGSNVNKGTDN
+1681 GGGNAKGADG
-1692 DTSELTSPKQK
+1692 EGGGLTSPRQR
-1703 KSPLK
+1703 KSPIK
-1708 SHKRKSLGGMAVDR
+1708 THKRKSLGGMAVDR
-1722 SSFVAEGATGE
+1722 SSFVAEGSTGE

-1767 RQSKIKFISNLDIAL
+1767 RQAKIKFISNLDIAL
-1782 TSLAAEM
+1782 TSLIAEM
-1789 SSGNNIDDGRVGS
+1789 SSGNNLDDNRVGS

-1809 DIAILVLSTVSSKYR
+1809 DIAIQVLSTVSSKYR
-1824 DEFSSEQIDLVK
+1824 DEFSSDQIDLVK

-1851 LAPSRTNLFQD
+1851 LAPSRTSMFHD

-1870 KRRRRR
+1870 KRRKRS
-1876 TPSGSRTASEDE
+1876 TPTGSRAPSSEDE

-1897 RGKFRGRPPKYPGGD
+1897 RGSKSNGRPPKHPGTD
-1912 DGKPPTALFQGGV
+1912 TKPPSALFQGG
-1925 INDSDDLCTLCGDGK
+1925 I
-1940 PPTALFQGGVIN
+1940 IN

-1978 HLQCVGM
+1978 HLECVGM

-2036 CLAKSSRV
+2036 CLAKNSRV

-2059 HACSHTSKKQTAAK
+2059 HGCSQASKKNPPAK
-2073 NKKKS
+2073 SKKKK
-2078 DDEKS
+2078 DEKMG
-2083 VVCCIH
+2083 VVSCIH
-2089 CSQAFHP
+2089 CSQAFHA
-2096 ECVPSTGKYI
+2096 ECIPSADKFI

-2113 ICASHLDGKK
+2113 ICANHLDGKK
-2123 PPASA
+2123 APAA
-2128 RKSTS
+2128 AGKSTASRS
-2133 SESKTVSNR
+2133 S
-2142 VGSALAEAAAQQREI
+2142 GSHRAGAALAEAAAQQRLED
-2157 PQQIPLYEDEESEG
+2157 PQPIPLDEDDEHAPS
-2171 PEKSNGKRKRT
+2171 EKSNGKRKRAS
-2182 LSPNRSSLS
+2182 SPKRTSS
-2191 GSKKTKSAPKPKICA
+2191 SKKSKSTSVPKVCA
-2206 LCHRGNVMGGDLP
+2206 LCHRGNVMGVGVGGQDSLP
-2219 PPPSTKKGNSN
+2219 PPPSNKKEGHDGSP
-2230 TSADSAG
+2230 SAGADSTG
-2237 TATADMALEGPFIE
+2237 TATADMALEGPFVE
-2251 APVRLKYADKSS
+2251 APVRLKYADKPN

-2296 GRQLKCTSCHK
+2296 GRQLKCTNCHK
-2307 FGATVGCVVTKC
+2307 LGATVGCIVPKC

-2332 GEIDGTKYALYCKPH
+2332 GEIDGTTYALYCKPH
-2347 AAARKEPTRVCACD
+2347 AAARKEPTRVCVCD
-2361 GDEGDATLT
+2361 ASEEDPKLT
-2370 LVCSSCST
+2370 LVCSSCNT

-2390 HAARMAKTWICS
+2390 HAARMGKTWVCG

-2408 AATPAIPNHTHPSK
+2408 VAKPQMPTHVPAALKTKPAAKKAASTTK
-2422 SKAGAS
+2422 S
-2428 KKPTSKTKSDSS
+2428 SKTKCSANTA
-2440 KDAKTATKTA
+2440 AKSAP
-2450 SKKSNDKSK
+2450 KKA
-2459 SNGANES
+2459 SNGKADSADASEPAT
-2466 SPKRKKPPKNRL
+2466 SPKRKKPKKNRL

-2484 SRPKSND
+2484 SRPKA
-2491 MHNGISP
+2491 NGTPHTISP
-2498 HMADSDS
+2498 HMDADSDS
-2505 GISTDE
+2505 DVSTDE

>member
-1 MNRPHT
+1 
-7 KSKSTGISAI
+7 
-17 SCAPHC
+17 
-23 LSTGLQSAPF
+23 
-33 RGLTVSER
+33 
-41 GQKSA
+41 
-46 LLLPPT
+46 
-52 CQTALLCALQTRAV
+52 
-66 ASLVC
+66 
-71 PSARTMDSGVSVP
+71 MDSGISEAVLAP
-84 AAAPVSAEE
+84 ANIQQETLAASLARVA
-93 KDPATTPT
+93 ATEQIL
-101 AVDTATQE
+101 V
-109 MKAAEPETSSADTS
+109 
-123 AVADEPEAS
+123 DEPEAS
-132 PTDSNVAMEEPELSP
+132 PVAAESQEQEQVK
-147 ADTSVVMT
+147 SVGS
-155 EPSPVDST
+155 E
-163 VAKVVEPA
+163 
-171 TSLAITSVARDENTE
+171 
-186 LKGENDGQRRKRRSN
+186 RRKRRT
-201 MKKVKYIEED
+201 KKVKYVEDD
-211 DVSETEEAIIA
+211 DVSEGEEAAIA
-222 EKKKK
+222 DKKKR

-251 INESTGLVEFLC
+251 MNESSGLVEYLC

-280 LELFF
+280 LELFI

-345 RQLSYEPKFPRVT
+345 NQLPYVPKFPRVT
-358 DYFLMENADIVP
+358 DYLLMDNADVLS
-370 ERMLGIVTKLT
+370 ERMTGIATKLT
-381 KELGGDIFQQPVDVE
+381 KEPGGDIFKHPVDVE
-396 EVPDYLNFITNPM
+396 EIPDYLNFITNPM
-409 DLGTISTRLGRES
+409 DLGTILTRIGRES
-422 YYIGPSAVSLFASD
+422 YYIGPSALSLFASD
-436 VRLVFHNCKTY
+436 VRLVFHNCKKAKQNTAQ
-447 NAEGSDI
+447 NNSKLVETVPSDGT
-454 WRVAEALL
+454 ACHE
-462 RTFEKWMYDWILSPS
+462 TPTGTPNDGHKDEKTAM
-477 AWLKLPS
+477 
-484 SGDTKAD
+484 
-491 QDFLKEFRAEAEDI
+491 
-505 YDVWA
+505 
-510 PWRIGCCVCGNNNH
+510 
-524 SEELLLCDRC
+524 
-534 DGEVHMQCATP
+534 VHIP
-545 KVTELPEGEWFCAY
+545 NIITELTGGDG
-559 CRARTK
+559 K
-565 FVSKVE
+565 F
-571 RMQEKVEINA
+571 
-581 NALET
+581 
-586 ESSTAISTGAGS
+586 
-598 STSNTTPT
+598 
-606 PMKTT
+606 
-611 TLSIHVPTILMERAD
+611 
-626 GEGKV
+626 

-640 KGTNTTKSLAPIS
+640 KGASGSKSLDSINA
-653 MKDRAA
+653 KDRAA

-695 RVPSAKEIS
+695 RVPSAKEIR
-704 ETTCQLPCCAKRHQY
+704 E
-719 ALATSTSGKRCCE
+719 ST
-732 KDRFCTLGF
+732 
-741 GHESDCSR
+741 
-749 SIKALGGA
+749 
-757 YGSNAYQR
+757 Y
-765 LHMQEQVK
+765 
-773 AQLFAFHCL
+773 
-782 LNNHTPDK
+782 
-790 DVLKQ
+790 VLKQ
-795 CGMYTNAFVT
+795 CGVYTNAYVT
-805 TKQHLAPKV
+805 SKQYLKKPKTA
-814 IKEDD
+814 KEDD

-828 DSSDDDADFD
+828 ESSDDDADFD
-838 AEIDYPNR
+838 AEMEYENR

-854 TLEND
+854 TLDN
-859 EDDDDET
+859 DDDEEDEA
-866 GGHKKKT
+866 GGHKKKADE
-873 GQEVGEVLS
+873 EVAEMLS
-882 SIVEHVALGYSTK
+882 SMVEHVALGYPTK

-901 EFRFD
+901 EVRYD
-906 STYPTTSF
+906 STYPAT
-914 KELPAF
+914 AF
-920 SEYCVILARSPFGLG
+920 GALTAFTEYCVILGRSPFGLG
-935 MRLGISTTSSV
+935 MRLGISSANSV
-946 SVLGFQMLSNGMI
+946 SVLGFQMLANGMI

-965 GVISKGDVLV
+965 GAILIGDVLV

-983 GLSFQ
+983 GLSFKD
-988 NVVGLIGA
+988 VVGLISG
-996 SPNQILFHFHSPR
+996 SPNNILFHFHSPR
-1009 PAFMYPPYCQAKQV
+1009 PAFTYPPYCRAKQV
-1023 TKTRMEK
+1023 TMTRVEEVPDDPV
-1030 IPEDAAPEN
+1030 PES
-1039 SKYADYSYNKYKRML
+1039 SKYANYSYNKYKRML
-1054 KVGVADPDVASSAST
+1054 KVGIAEPGVASSAST

-1079 TPSGPMQHLYAGVVD
+1079 APSGPMQHLYAGVVD

-1106 LPERS
+1106 LPERNS
-1111 SSGNGGSQGK
+1111 STGGSHGK
-1121 NDESKDG
+1121 RAGTPNHG
-1128 DSNEFVPY
+1128 DVNEFVPY
-1136 EQSPTYKGGRTLRA
+1136 EQSPTYKGGRTLRS

-1185 LIEHMKSEESIRGPY
+1185 LIEHMRSEESVRGPY

-1209 QHWRREIESWTNLNV
+1209 QHWRREIESWTDLNV

-1297 GAGSRVLKM
+1297 SAGSRVLKM
-1306 MRVLHVDRKV
+1306 MRVLHVDRKI

-1344 LEEFNKNFGKL
+1344 LEDFNANFGKL
-1355 HSQEQVVRLQQ
+1355 HSQEQVVKLQQ

-1444 GVEERELDELGSKP
+1444 GVEERELEELGDRP

-1472 KMMLVS
+1472 KMVLVS
-1478 KLIPKLKKDGHKIL
+1478 KLMPKLKRDGHKIL

-1506 YCEANTFVY
+1506 YCEANSFVY
-1515 ERLDGSTG
+1515 ERLDGSTS

-1531 DRFSRPHSKSFIF
+1531 DRFSRPHSKSFVF

-1603 SEMFDRASRKLGLE
+1603 SEMFDRASQKLGLE

-1624 SFNENSQITKPSAEQ
+1624 SFSESSQIAKPSADQ

-1653 EDDTASKEFAERDIE
+1653 EDDTASKEFADRDIE

-1673 NARVLVVG
+1673 NARVMVVG
-1681 GGSNVNKGTDN
+1681 GASKGTDG
-1692 DTSELTSPKQK
+1692 DTAGMASPRQK
-1703 KSPLK
+1703 RSPMA
-1708 SHKRKSLGGMAVDR
+1708 SRKRKSLGGMAVDR
-1722 SSFVAEGATGE
+1722 SSFVAEGSTGE

-1753 MLSLKLEDGSAVSS
+1753 MLSLKLEDGSALNS

-1782 TSLAAEM
+1782 TSLVAEM
-1789 SSGNNIDDGRVGS
+1789 SSSNNSDDGRVGG

-1809 DIAILVLSTVSSKYR
+1809 DIAIQVLSTVSSKCR
-1824 DEFSSEQIDLVK
+1824 DEFSNEQIDLVK

-1851 LAPSRTNLFQD
+1851 LQPSRTNMYQYED
-1862 EEFDTPKK
+1862 FDTPKK
-1870 KRRRRR
+1870 KRKRRS
-1876 TPSGSRTASEDE
+1876 TPSGSRAASTDDE

-1897 RGKFRGRPPKYPGGD
+1897 KGSRQRGRPPKHPGT
-1912 DGKPPTALFQGGV
+1912 DGNAKPPTALFQAG
-1925 INDSDDLCTLCGDGK
+1925 
-1940 PPTALFQGGVIN
+1940 AIN

-1978 HLQCVGM
+1978 HLECVGM

-2036 CLAKSSRV
+2036 CLAKNSRV

-2059 HACSHTSKKQTAAK
+2059 HACSQKESAAK
-2073 NKKKS
+2073 SEKKS
-2078 DDEKS
+2078 DANMA
-2083 VVCCIH
+2083 VVSCIH

-2096 ECVPSTGKYI
+2096 DCIPSSDKFI

-2113 ICASHLDGKK
+2113 ICASHLVGMK
-2123 PPASA
+2123 PPQAA
-2128 RKSTS
+2128 AGNMTEPRSTH
-2133 SESKTVSNR
+2133 R
-2142 VGSALAEAAAQQREI
+2142 AGAALAAAAAQQRLEVPEEI
-2157 PQQIPLYEDEESEG
+2157 PLDKED
-2171 PEKSNGKRKRT
+2171 EKSNGKRKRA
-2182 LSPNRSSLS
+2182 PSLKRASTS
-2191 GSKKTKSAPKPKICA
+2191 GSKKSKSYSSDAPGKSKSTQPKVCA
-2206 LCHRGNVMGGDLP
+2206 LCHRGNVMGGGTDGQGSLQLA
-2219 PPPSTKKGNSN
+2219 PSAKKGA
-2230 TSADSAG
+2230 TTGASADSTGA
-2237 TATADMALEGPFIE
+2237 ATADMALEGPFIE
-2251 APVRLKYADKSS
+2251 APVRLKYAEKPN
-2263 ESVYVH
+2263 ESVHVH

-2307 FGATVGCVVTKC
+2307 FGATVGCVVAKC

-2332 GEIDGTKYALYCKPH
+2332 GEIDGTTYALYCKPH
-2347 AAARKEPTRVCACD
+2347 AAARKEPTRVCVCD
-2361 GDEGDATLT
+2361 ANDEQDPALT

-2385 NMSDR
+2385 QMSER
-2390 HAARMAKTWICS
+2390 HAARKGKMWVCS

-2408 AATPAIPNHTHPSK
+2408 AAKPQTPTHVPATKTK
-2422 SKAGAS
+2422 SAAPAS
-2428 KKPTSKTKSDSS
+2428 KKAVAKPKSISS
-2440 KDAKTATKTA
+2440 KDSATKIAKAT
-2450 SKKSNDKSK
+2450 SKKTSNVKADSV
-2459 SNGANES
+2459 GTGDDES
-2466 SPKRKKPPKNRL
+2466 ASTPKRKKPKKNRL

-2484 SRPKSND
+2484 SRPKA
-2491 MHNGISP
+2491 NGTPHTISP
-2498 HMADSDS
+2498 HMDADSDS
-2505 GISTDE
+2505 DVSTDE